1 MKKIVVTL
9 LLAAILL
16 TMTPMSATLAE
27 ASYATVQSGNQY
39 GVRLRLG
46 PSTSYA
52 SQTTLPSGTV
62 VTVLEKGTV
71 WTRIQAGTLTGY
83 MMSKFLVS
91 SDGSNSSSTPSL
103 GTATVYAGNGLRTW
117 LRTAPN
123 GRRLG
128 LYSDGTPLTI
138 LGYKGEWTRVMIGS
152 SVGYMMTKY
161 IALPAPTPEPTPIP
175 YSALNKVELNYEY
188 PLVGDTLLAT
198 ITPSQATVDY
208 QWYRDEVGGTKLS
221 TAAAYTATT
230 ADVGHKICLQV
241 TGNGQWAGQKVS
253 VLSQPVTKERK
264 VAGVMIV
271 NTNADHSAP
280 LAGDILKAVVA
291 PSSAT
296 VTYSWRVAGVEKG
309 KEATYVVQASDSGK
323 QIQVYATGTG
333 DFSGQAASDMTSK
346 VADALELKEVKLST
360 SFPVVGQAITATV
373 TPGSATASYVWYVD
387 GIKMGSGASYT
398 PTAFDMGKVIT
409 VKATGTDKCA
419 GTVESAASQPV
430 KMVNLTKVSL
440 DSNAPVVG
448 MTLTA
453 TAEPAEARTANSVL
467 YYWYV
472 SGEDK
477 PVQSDWSNKLT
488 VKEAYAGKAIYVR
501 AYGQG
506 IYGGVV
512 ASAITSPVNSKYTL
526 NGVSLTV
533 TEPVVGDVIT
543 AVSDP
548 QNLSKADCLYLWQI
562 GTVTKSSTDNT
573 YTVTSD
579 DVGKQIRVT
588 LKYNGAAVT
597 SAATAKVAK
606 SKLITGIY
614 LYNETTKQNIGSAP
628 QVGQTISVKV
638 NPVSAA
644 ESNCVKYSWRIANKE
659 VSTNAS
665 YTIASDDA
673 GKELAV
679 FVEAT
684 GSYQI
689 KENTS
694 GSHKDKDSGKVY
706 LVARK
711 NVDGGQ
717 PINVTLTAAITPKV
731 GQSPVLSLPKN
742 EENKVVWTDGKGNK
756 QDVFYTANITW
767 SPSLSDNG
775 TFRTGES
782 YKAVVNFTILTGGYR
797 LGTVSVKDVNG
808 SSMVSA
814 SPVGNTVTLQF
825 SALTA
830 TQDVDNFCIYGV
842 TAPEKGKT
850 PVTAIR
856 DCAQYKGT
864 VAWQDEKGNA
874 VTIFEA
880 NKVYK
885 AVISLTSAAEY
896 TFPNSGKSLF
906 TVPGA
911 VSAEY
916 NKTGDHTATVTATFN
931 PITTAT
937 KAEVYADRDSV
948 TVGTSKKYVV
958 CTALLSGFTGDQDSL
973 TWSWTLANGTADE
986 TKIDQNGIVTIDADE
1001 KAGLELLVTAST
1013 TVEGKAYS
1021 ASTTIKTA
1029 TDDSTGDLSPVVTI
1043 VKSVSELQAGK
1054 ETTFIATVQ
1063 NSNNETVRWSVEGVD
1078 GTKSSGTTIGS
1089 STGILKISKFETV
1102 KQLKVTATAVPTGE
1116 TAVCYVTV
1124 VYAEAPISITFVEGQ
1139 KSVSIGQSATFKVAI
1154 SAAEANPKAEF
1165 AVAANNGKADVTF
1178 TATDDT
1184 CTVTVPGEPSLVG
1197 KEIFVTARYACK
1209 DEDGNTHEVS
1219 AKYSFI
1225 ITETA
1230 PEAKAATMTLE
1241 GAALLPDDD
1250 FAVAD
1255 DEPAAQPE
1263 EAATAP
1269 AKGIDTKSDSI
1280 SLVISGGEEE
1290 PAAKDEESKEAPETE
1305 EKPAEEPKAEEKP
1318 AEPAVRKTEINTKN
1332 ENIKLVISG
1341 GEEETA
1347 QPEEIQQAEQPEETQ
1362 KDEQSAEPAAEEKKT
1377 EIDTKNE
1384 NIKLVISGGD
1394 EEPVQTEKTKDEA
1407 PAEAETEKETV
1418 VVNEKEKKDAK
1429 EQKPDKKE
1437 EAPAEIGVTVYG
1449 PDVAKVVP
1457 GKVYTFSAEVSCA
1470 VEGYDIVWSVYC
1482 SDETVKASIV
1492 DGELYV
1498 TENPTGEDQVL
1509 RIRARYKD
1517 ADGNL
1522 YSEGSYASFH
1532 VTVAPGIAKPR
1543 VIKESKPAEK
1553 ESENGKAAEA
1563 EGNKEPAKVEE
1574 SKETVK
1580 PETTE
1585 PKKIYEDDRDDP
1597 DYVPFD

>member
-71 WTRIQAGTLTGY
+71 WTRIQAGTLSGY

-91 SDGSNSSSTPSL
+91 SSGSSTSSTPSL

-138 LGYKGEWTRVMIGS
+138 LGYKGQWTRVMIGS
-152 SVGYMMTKY
+152 SVGYMMTKF

-175 YSALNKVELNYEY
+175 YSALTKVELNYEY

-198 ITPSQATVDY
+198 ITPAQATVDY

-271 NTNADHSAP
+271 NTIADHSAP

-477 PVQSDWSNKLT
+477 PVQSGWSNTYT
-488 VKEAYAGKAIYVR
+488 VEDKHVGKAIYVR

-588 LKYNGAAVT
+588 LKYNGATAT
-597 SAATAKVAK
+597 SAATSAVLKNK
-606 SKLITGIY
+606 NITGIY
-614 LYNETTKQNIGSAP
+614 LYNESTKQNIGSQP

-638 NPVSAA
+638 NPFEAA
-644 ESNCVKYSWRIANKE
+644 ASGCVKYTWTIGGKKSGTTT
-659 VSTNAS
+659 SS
-665 YTIASDDA
+665 YTITSSDA
-673 GKELAV
+673 GKEIIAK
-679 FVEAT
+679 VEAT
-684 GSYQI
+684 GSYVI
-689 KENTS
+689 NNNEKAFTAKTTVAGGNAVNVALTS
-694 GSHKDKDSGKVY
+694 
-706 LVARK
+706 
-711 NVDGGQ
+711 
-717 PINVTLTAAITPKV
+717 AITPKV
-731 GQSPVLSLPKN
+731 GQSPVLKLN
-742 EENKVVWTDGKGNK
+742 NNTAVWKDATGKS
-756 QDVFYTANITW
+756 YTVTYSADITW

-782 YKAVVNFTILTGGYR
+782 YKAVVNFTSLTGGYR
-797 LGTVSVKDVNG
+797 LGS
-808 SSMVSA
+808 VSA
-814 SPVGNTVTLQF
+814 TDVDGKTSVSGSLVGNTVTINF
-825 SALTA
+825 GKLTA
-830 TQDVDNFCIYGV
+830 TQEVDNFCIYGV

-850 PVTAIR
+850 PVKDIR

-896 TFPNSGKSLF
+896 TFPDSGKSLF

-1154 SAAEANPKAEF
+1154 SASEANPKAEF

-1184 CTVTVPGEPSLVG
+1184 CVVTVPGEPSLVG

-1318 AEPAVRKTEINTKN
+1318 AEPAVRKTEI
-1332 ENIKLVISG
+1332 
-1341 GEEETA
+1341 
-1347 QPEEIQQAEQPEETQ
+1347 
-1362 KDEQSAEPAAEEKKT
+1362 
-1377 EIDTKNE
+1377 DTKNE

-1429 EQKPDKKE
+1429 EQKPVKKE

>member
-91 SDGSNSSSTPSL
+91 SGGSSTSSTPSL
-103 GTATVYAGNGLRTW
+103 GSATVYAGNGKRTW

-152 SVGYMMTKY
+152 SVGYMMTKF

-175 YSALNKVELNYEY
+175 YSALTKVELNYEY

-198 ITPSQATVDY
+198 ITPSQATVTY
-208 QWYRDEVGGTKLS
+208 QWYRDKVGGTKLS

-230 ADVGHKICLQV
+230 ADVGHKICVEV
-241 TGNGQWAGQKVS
+241 TGTGQWAGQKVS

-271 NTNADHSAP
+271 NTITDHSAP

-477 PVQSDWSNKLT
+477 PVQSGWSNTYT
-488 VKEAYAGKAIYVR
+488 VEDKHVGKAIYVR

-588 LKYNGAAVT
+588 LKYNGATAT
-597 SAATAKVAK
+597 SAATSAVLKNK
-606 SKLITGIY
+606 NITGIY
-614 LYNETTKQNIGSAP
+614 LYNESTKQNIGSQP

-638 NPVSAA
+638 NPFEAA
-644 ESNCVKYSWRIANKE
+644 ASGCVKYTWTIGGMKSGTTT
-659 VSTNAS
+659 SS
-665 YTIASDDA
+665 YTITSSDA
-673 GKELAV
+673 GKEIIAK
-679 FVEAT
+679 VEAT
-684 GSYQI
+684 GSYVI
-689 KENTS
+689 NNNEKAFTAKTTVAGGNAVNVALTS
-694 GSHKDKDSGKVY
+694 
-706 LVARK
+706 
-711 NVDGGQ
+711 
-717 PINVTLTAAITPKV
+717 AITPKV
-731 GQSPVLSLPKN
+731 GQSPVLKLN
-742 EENKVVWTDGKGNK
+742 NNTAVWKDATGKS
-756 QDVFYTANITW
+756 YTVTYSADITW

-782 YKAVVNFTILTGGYR
+782 YKAVVNFTSLTGGYR
-797 LGTVSVKDVNG
+797 LGS
-808 SSMVSA
+808 VSA
-814 SPVGNTVTLQF
+814 TDVDGKTSVSGSLVGNTVTINF
-825 SALTA
+825 GKLTA
-830 TQDVDNFCIYGV
+830 TQEVDNFCIYGV

-986 TKIDQNGIVTIDADE
+986 TKIDQNGIVTVDADE

-1029 TDDSTGDLSPVVTI
+1029 TDDSTGDLAPVVTI

-1154 SAAEANPKAEF
+1154 SASEANPKAEF

-1184 CTVTVPGEPSLVG
+1184 CVVTVPGEPSLVG

-1290 PAAKDEESKEAPETE
+1290 
-1305 EKPAEEPKAEEKP
+1305 
-1318 AEPAVRKTEINTKN
+1318 
-1332 ENIKLVISG
+1332 
-1341 GEEETA
+1341 TA
-1347 QPEEIQQAEQPEETQ
+1347 QPEEIQPAEQPEETQ
-1362 KDEQSAEPAAEEKKT
+1362 KDEQPAEPAAEEKKT

-1394 EEPVQTEKTKDEA
+1394 EEPAQPEETKDEA

-1429 EQKPDKKE
+1429 EQKPVKKE

>member
-46 PSTSYA
+46 PGTNYA

-62 VTVLEKGTV
+62 VTVLEQGTV
-71 WTRIQAGTLTGY
+71 WTRIQAGTLSGY

-91 SDGSNSSSTPSL
+91 SGGSSTSSTPSL
-103 GTATVYAGNGLRTW
+103 GSATVYAGNGKRTW

-152 SVGYMMTKY
+152 SVGYMMSKY
-161 IALPAPTPEPTPIP
+161 IALPAPTPAPTPIP
-175 YSALNKVELNYEY
+175 YSALSKVELNYEY

-198 ITPSQATVDY
+198 ITPSQATVTY
-208 QWYRDEVGGTKLS
+208 QWYRDKVGGTKLS

-230 ADVGHKICLQV
+230 ADVGHKICVEV
-241 TGNGQWAGQKVS
+241 TGTGQWAEQKVS

-264 VAGVMIV
+264 IAGVMIV
-271 NTNADHSAP
+271 NTNTDHTAP

-296 VTYSWRVAGVEKG
+296 ATYSWRVAGVEKG
-309 KEATYVVQASDSGK
+309 TEATYVVQASDSNK

-333 DFSGQAASDMTSK
+333 DFSGRAASDMTSP
-346 VADALELKEVKLST
+346 VADALALKEVKLST
-360 SFPVVGQAITATV
+360 SFPVVGQAVSASV
-373 TPGSATASYVWYVD
+373 TPSSATASYVWYVD
-387 GIKMGSGASYT
+387 GIKMGTGATYT
-398 PTAFDMGKVIT
+398 PTAFDMGKAIT

-419 GTVESAASQPV
+419 GTVESNASQPV
-430 KMVNLTKVSL
+430 KMTNLTRVTM
-440 DSNAPVVG
+440 DSMTPAVG

-453 TAEPAEARTANSVL
+453 TAEPAEAMTARSVA

-477 PVQSDWSNKLT
+477 PVHYSWDNT
-488 VKEAYAGKAIYVR
+488 FEVKAEHAGKAIYVR

-512 ASAITSPVNSKYTL
+512 ASAISSPVNSKVTL
-526 NGVSLTV
+526 NAV
-533 TEPVVGDVIT
+533 TLSVTDPVVGDKIT

-548 QNLSKADCLYLWQI
+548 ANLAKADCLYLWQI
-562 GTVTKSSTDNT
+562 GTVTKSSADNT
-573 YTVTSD
+573 YKVTAD

-597 SAATAKVAK
+597 SAATSAVLQ

-644 ESNCVKYSWRIANKE
+644 ESNCVKYTWTRTEADNKTKTP
-659 VSTNAS
+659 VGTAAS
-665 YTIASDDA
+665 YVVTAADA
-673 GKELAV
+673 GRTLTVK
-679 FVEAT
+679 VEAQ
-684 GSYQI
+684 GNYAI
-689 KENTS
+689 NN
-694 GSHKDKDSGKVY
+694 KDKCFTASTP
-706 LVARK
+706 VA
-711 NVDGGQ
+711 GGNEVN
-717 PINVTLTAAITPKV
+717 ITLTDAIVPKV
-731 GQSPVLSLPKN
+731 GQSPVLKLNNNTAVWKDSTGKETN
-742 EENKVVWTDGKGNK
+742 VVYSAT
-756 QDVFYTANITW
+756 ITW

-808 SSMVSA
+808 SSTVSA
-814 SPVGNTVTLQF
+814 SPVGNTVTLKF
-825 SALTA
+825 SALTDK
-830 TQDVDNFCIYGV
+830 QEVDNFCIYGV

-874 VTIFEA
+874 VTVFEA

-911 VSAEY
+911 ASAEY
-916 NKTGDHTATVTATFN
+916 QKTGDHTATVTATFD
-931 PITTAT
+931 PITTET
-937 KAEVYADRDSV
+937 RAEVYADRTSV

-958 CTALLSGFTGDQDSL
+958 CTAMLSGFSGDQDSL
-973 TWSWTLANGTADE
+973 EWKWTLANGTKDE
-986 TKIDQNGIVTIDADE
+986 TGIDQNGIVTIDADE

-1013 TVEGKAYS
+1013 TLGGKPYS
-1021 ASTTIKTA
+1021 ASVTIRTE
-1029 TDDSTGDLSPVVTI
+1029 TEGTSGDLTPVVTI

-1054 ETTFIATVQ
+1054 DTTFIATVQ
-1063 NSNNETVRWSVEGVD
+1063 NSVNETVRWSVEGVD
-1078 GTKSSGTTIGS
+1078 GDKSSGTTIGS
-1089 STGILKISKFETV
+1089 STGILKISRFETV

-1139 KSVSIGQSATFKVAI
+1139 KSVSIGQKAAFKVAI
-1154 SAAEANPKAEF
+1154 SAAEANPKAQF
-1165 AVAANNGKADVTF
+1165 AVAASNGATDVTIASF
-1178 TATDDT
+1178 TNDT
-1184 CTVTVPGEPSLVG
+1184 CTVNVPDDPALVG
-1197 KEIFVTARYACK
+1197 KEIFLTARYACK
-1209 DEDGNTHEVS
+1209 DDDGKEHEVS
-1219 AKYSFI
+1219 AKWSFI

-1255 DEPAAQPE
+1255 DEPAAQPA

-1269 AKGIDTKSDSI
+1269 AKVIDTKNENI
-1280 SLVISGGEEE
+1280 TLTISGGEEE

-1305 EKPAEEPKAEEKP
+1305 EKPAEGQVESAAKGEEPAEEPKAEEKP
-1318 AEPAVRKTEINTKN
+1318 AEPAVRKTEI
-1332 ENIKLVISG
+1332 
-1341 GEEETA
+1341 
-1347 QPEEIQQAEQPEETQ
+1347 
-1362 KDEQSAEPAAEEKKT
+1362 
-1377 EIDTKNE
+1377 DTKNE
-1384 NIKLVISGGD
+1384 NITLVISGGD
-1394 EEPVQTEKTKDEA
+1394 EPEEKAEPEKAEEPAPKTEE
-1407 PAEAETEKETV
+1407 ETV
-1418 VVNEKEKKDAK
+1418 VVSEKEKKDDGK
-1429 EQKPDKKE
+1429 KQKPVKKE
-1437 EAPAEIGVTVYG
+1437 EAPADIGVTVYG

-1457 GKVYTFSAEVSCA
+1457 GKVYAFTAEVSCE
-1470 VEGYDIVWSVYC
+1470 VEGYEIVWSVYC
-1482 SDETVKASIV
+1482 SDESVKASIV

-1498 TENPTGEDQVL
+1498 TENPTGEEQVL

-1522 YSEGSYASFH
+1522 YSENSYASFH

-1543 VIKESKPAEK
+1543 VIKERKTSTEEAEI
-1553 ESENGKAAEA
+1553 GKSAEA
-1563 EGNKEPAKVEE
+1563 EGNTEPALPEE
-1574 SKETVK
+1574 PKQSE
-1580 PETTE
+1580 PTE

>member
-1 MKKIVVTL
+1 
-9 LLAAILL
+9 
-16 TMTPMSATLAE
+16 
-27 ASYATVQSGNQY
+27 
-39 GVRLRLG
+39 
-46 PSTSYA
+46 
-52 SQTTLPSGTV
+52 
-62 VTVLEKGTV
+62 
-71 WTRIQAGTLTGY
+71 
-83 MMSKFLVS
+83 
-91 SDGSNSSSTPSL
+91 
-103 GTATVYAGNGLRTW
+103 
-117 LRTAPN
+117 
-123 GRRLG
+123 
-128 LYSDGTPLTI
+128 
-138 LGYKGEWTRVMIGS
+138 
-152 SVGYMMTKY
+152 
-161 IALPAPTPEPTPIP
+161 
-175 YSALNKVELNYEY
+175 
-188 PLVGDTLLAT
+188 
-198 ITPSQATVDY
+198 
-208 QWYRDEVGGTKLS
+208 
-221 TAAAYTATT
+221 
-230 ADVGHKICLQV
+230 
-241 TGNGQWAGQKVS
+241 
-253 VLSQPVTKERK
+253 
-264 VAGVMIV
+264 
-271 NTNADHSAP
+271 
-280 LAGDILKAVVA
+280 
-291 PSSAT
+291 
-296 VTYSWRVAGVEKG
+296 
-309 KEATYVVQASDSGK
+309 
-323 QIQVYATGTG
+323 
-333 DFSGQAASDMTSK
+333 
-346 VADALELKEVKLST
+346 
-360 SFPVVGQAITATV
+360 
-373 TPGSATASYVWYVD
+373 
-387 GIKMGSGASYT
+387 MGSGASYT

-477 PVQSDWSNKLT
+477 PVQSGWSNTYT
-488 VKEAYAGKAIYVR
+488 VEDKYAGKAIYVR

-562 GTVTKSSTDNT
+562 GTVTKSSADNT
-573 YTVTSD
+573 YTVTAD

-588 LKYNGAAVT
+588 LKYNGATAT
-597 SAATAKVAK
+597 SAATSAVLK
-606 SKLITGIY
+606 SKNITGIY
-614 LYNETTKQNIGSAP
+614 LYNESTKQNIGSQP

-638 NPVSAA
+638 NPSEVAA
-644 ESNCVKYSWRIANKE
+644 SGCVKYTWTIGGKKSGTTT
-659 VSTNAS
+659 SS
-665 YTIASDDA
+665 YTITSSDA
-673 GKELAV
+673 GKEIIAK
-679 FVEAT
+679 VEAT
-684 GSYQI
+684 GSYVI
-689 KENTS
+689 NNNEKAFTAKTTVAGGNAVNVALTS
-694 GSHKDKDSGKVY
+694 
-706 LVARK
+706 
-711 NVDGGQ
+711 
-717 PINVTLTAAITPKV
+717 AITPKV
-731 GQSPVLSLPKN
+731 GQSPVLKLN
-742 EENKVVWTDGKGNK
+742 NNTAVWKDATGKS
-756 QDVFYTANITW
+756 YTVTYSADITW

-782 YKAVVNFTILTGGYR
+782 YKAVVNFTSLTGGYR
-797 LGTVSVKDVNG
+797 LGS
-808 SSMVSA
+808 VSA
-814 SPVGNTVTLQF
+814 TDVDGKTSVSGSLVGNTVTINF
-825 SALTA
+825 GKLTA
-830 TQDVDNFCIYGV
+830 TQEVDNFCIYGV
-842 TAPEKGKT
+842 NAPEKGKT

-1165 AVAANNGKADVTF
+1165 AVAANNGKADVT
-1178 TATDDT
+1178 ATPVDNTT

-1305 EKPAEEPKAEEKP
+1305 EKPAE
-1318 AEPAVRKTEINTKN
+1318 PAVRKTEINTKN

-1347 QPEEIQQAEQPEETQ
+1347 QPEEIQPAEQPEETQ

-1407 PAEAETEKETV
+1407 PAEAETEKR
-1418 VVNEKEKKDAK
+1418 
-1429 EQKPDKKE
+1429 P
-1437 EAPAEIGVTVYG
+1437 
-1449 PDVAKVVP
+1449 
-1457 GKVYTFSAEVSCA
+1457 S
-1470 VEGYDIVWSVYC
+1470 W
-1482 SDETVKASIV
+1482 
-1492 DGELYV
+1492 
-1498 TENPTGEDQVL
+1498 
-1509 RIRARYKD
+1509 
-1517 ADGNL
+1517 
-1522 YSEGSYASFH
+1522 
-1532 VTVAPGIAKPR
+1532 
-1543 VIKESKPAEK
+1543 
-1553 ESENGKAAEA
+1553 
-1563 EGNKEPAKVEE
+1563 
-1574 SKETVK
+1574 
-1580 PETTE
+1580 
-1585 PKKIYEDDRDDP
+1585 
-1597 DYVPFD
+1597 

>member
-46 PSTSYA
+46 PGTNYA

-62 VTVLEKGTV
+62 VTVLEQGTV
-71 WTRIQAGTLTGY
+71 WTRIQAGTLSGY

-91 SDGSNSSSTPSL
+91 SSGSSTSSAPSL
-103 GTATVYAGNGLRTW
+103 GSATVFAGNGLRTW

-161 IALPAPTPEPTPIP
+161 IALPAPTPAPTPIP
-175 YSALNKVELNYEY
+175 YSALSKVELNYEY
-188 PLVGDTLLAT
+188 PLVGDTLTAT
-198 ITPSQATVDY
+198 ITPAQATVTY
-208 QWYRDEVGGTKLS
+208 QWYRDKVGGTKLS

-230 ADVGHKICLQV
+230 ADVGHKICVEV
-241 TGNGQWAGQKVS
+241 TGTGQWAEQKVS

-264 VAGVMIV
+264 IAGVMIV
-271 NTNADHSAP
+271 NTNTDHTAP

-296 VTYSWRVAGVEKG
+296 AAYSWRVAGVEKG
-309 KEATYVVQASDSGK
+309 TETTYVVQASDSNK

-333 DFSGQAASDMTSK
+333 NFSGQAASDMTSP
-346 VADALELKEVKLST
+346 VADALALKEVKLST
-360 SFPVVGQAITATV
+360 SFPVVGQAVSASV
-373 TPGSATASYVWYVD
+373 TPSSATASYVWYVD
-387 GIKMGSGASYT
+387 GIKMGTGATYT
-398 PTAFDMGKVIT
+398 PTAFDMGKAIT

-419 GTVESAASQPV
+419 GTVESNASQPV
-430 KMVNLTKVSL
+430 KMTNLTRVTM
-440 DSNAPVVG
+440 DSMTPAVG

-453 TAEPAEARTANSVL
+453 TAEPAEAVNAGSVL
-467 YYWYV
+467 YYWYI
-472 SGEDK
+472 SGKDES
-477 PVQSDWSNKLT
+477 VQKGWDNT
-488 VKEAYAGKAIYVR
+488 FVVKAEHAGKAIYVR

-512 ASAITSPVNSKYTL
+512 ASAISSPVNSKVTL
-526 NGVSLTV
+526 NAV
-533 TEPVVGDVIT
+533 TLSVTDPVVGDVIT

-548 QNLSKADCLYLWQI
+548 ANLVKNDCLYLWQI
-562 GTVTKSSTDNT
+562 GTVTKSSADPT
-573 YTVTSD
+573 YTVQPD

-597 SAATAKVAK
+597 SAATNKVLD
-606 SKLITGIY
+606 SKNITGAY
-614 LYNETTKQNIGSAP
+614 LYNESTKQNIGSQP

-638 NPVSAA
+638 TPAEAA
-644 ESNCVKYSWRIANKE
+644 TSGCVKYTWTRTEADNKTT
-659 VSTNAS
+659 TNVGTGAS
-665 YTIASDDA
+665 YAVTADDA
-673 GKELAV
+673 GKKLTV
-679 FVEAT
+679 KVEAT
-684 GSYQI
+684 GSYKI
-689 KENTS
+689 NNNEKYFTAS
-694 GSHKDKDSGKVY
+694 TT
-706 LVARK
+706 VA
-711 NVDGGQ
+711 GGNAV
-717 PINVTLTAAITPKV
+717 NVTLPAAITPKV
-731 GQSPVLSLPKN
+731 GQSPVLKLN
-742 EENKVVWTDGKGNK
+742 NNTAVWKDAAGKS
-756 QDVFYTANITW
+756 YTVTYSADITW

-775 TFRTGES
+775 TFRTGVS
-782 YKAVVNFTILTGGYR
+782 YKAVVKFTSLTGGYR
-797 LGTVSVKDVNG
+797 LGTISAADVDG
-808 SSMVSA
+808 STTVTA
-814 SPVGNTVTLQF
+814 SPVGNTVTVNF
-825 SALTA
+825 GKLTA
-830 TQDVDNFCIYGV
+830 TQEVDNFCIYGV

-850 PVTAIR
+850 PVTAITKN
-856 DCAQYKGT
+856 AQFDGKVEWKEGSTPVAT
-864 VAWQDEKGNA
+864 V
-874 VTIFEA
+874 FEA
-880 NKVYK
+880 NKIYT

-911 VSAEY
+911 ASAVY
-916 NKTGDHTATVTATFN
+916 QKTGDHTATVTATFD
-931 PITTAT
+931 PITTET
-937 KAEVYADRDSV
+937 KAEVYADRTSV

-986 TKIDQNGIVTIDADE
+986 TKIDQNGIVTVDADE

-1013 TVEGKAYS
+1013 TVEGKLYS
-1021 ASTTIKTA
+1021 ASATIKTVA
-1029 TDDSTGDLSPVVTI
+1029 DSTPGDLTPVVTI

-1063 NSNNETVRWSVEGVD
+1063 NSVNETVRWSVEGVD
-1078 GTKSSGTTIGS
+1078 GDKSSGTTIGS

-1139 KSVSIGQSATFKVAI
+1139 KSVSIGQKAAFKVAI
-1154 SAAEANPKAEF
+1154 SAAEASPKAQF
-1165 AVAANNGKADVTF
+1165 AVAASNGATDVTIAS
-1178 TATDDT
+1178 TTNDT
-1184 CTVTVPGEPSLVG
+1184 CTVNVPDDPALVG
-1197 KEIFVTARYACK
+1197 KEIFVTARYTET
-1209 DEDGNTHEVS
+1209 EDGKAHEVS
-1219 AKYSFI
+1219 AKWSFI

-1230 PEAKAATMTLE
+1230 PEVKAATMTLE

-1269 AKGIDTKSDSI
+1269 AKVIDTKSDSI

-1290 PAAKDEESKEAPETE
+1290 PAAKDEESKEAPGTE
-1305 EKPAEEPKAEEKP
+1305 ERPAEGQTEPAAKGEEPAEEPKAEEKP
-1318 AEPAVRKTEINTKN
+1318 AEPAVRKTEI
-1332 ENIKLVISG
+1332 
-1341 GEEETA
+1341 
-1347 QPEEIQQAEQPEETQ
+1347 
-1362 KDEQSAEPAAEEKKT
+1362 
-1377 EIDTKNE
+1377 DTKNE
-1384 NIKLVISGGD
+1384 NITLVISGGD
-1394 EEPVQTEKTKDEA
+1394 EPEEKAEPEKAEEPAPKTEE
-1407 PAEAETEKETV
+1407 ETV
-1418 VVNEKEKKDAK
+1418 VVDEKEKKAVRK
-1429 EQKPDKKE
+1429 QKPVKKE
-1437 EAPAEIGVTVYG
+1437 EAPADIGVTVYG

-1457 GKVYTFSAEVSCA
+1457 GKVYAFTAEVSCE
-1470 VEGYDIVWSVYC
+1470 VEGYEIVWSVYC
-1482 SDETVKASIV
+1482 SDERVKASIV

-1498 TENPTGEDQVL
+1498 TENPTGEEQVL

-1522 YSEGSYASFH
+1522 YSENSYASFH

-1543 VIKESKPAEK
+1543 VIKERKTSTDEAEI
-1553 ESENGKAAEA
+1553 GKSAEA
-1563 EGNKEPAKVEE
+1563 EGNTEPVLPEE
-1574 SKETVK
+1574 PKQSE
-1580 PETTE
+1580 PTE

>member
-46 PSTSYA
+46 PGTNYA

-62 VTVLEKGTV
+62 VTVLEQGTV
-71 WTRIQAGTLTGY
+71 WTRIQAGTLSGY

-91 SDGSNSSSTPSL
+91 SGGSSTSSTPSL
-103 GTATVYAGNGLRTW
+103 GSATVYAGNGKRTW

-152 SVGYMMTKY
+152 SVGYMMSKY
-161 IALPAPTPEPTPIP
+161 IALPAPTPAPTPIP
-175 YSALNKVELNYEY
+175 YSALTKVELNYEY

-198 ITPSQATVDY
+198 ITPSQATVTY
-208 QWYRDEVGGTKLS
+208 QWYRDKVGGTKLS

-230 ADVGHKICLQV
+230 ADVGHKICVEV
-241 TGNGQWAGQKVS
+241 TGTGQWAEQKVS

-264 VAGVMIV
+264 IAGVMIV
-271 NTNADHSAP
+271 NTNTDHTAP

-296 VTYSWRVAGVEKG
+296 ATYSWRVAGVEKG
-309 KEATYVVQASDSGK
+309 TEATYVVQASDSNK

-333 DFSGQAASDMTSK
+333 DFSGRAASDMTSP
-346 VADALELKEVKLST
+346 VADALALKEVKLST
-360 SFPVVGQAITATV
+360 SFPVVGQAVSASV
-373 TPGSATASYVWYVD
+373 TPSSATASYVWYVD
-387 GIKMGSGASYT
+387 GIKMGTGATYT
-398 PTAFDMGKVIT
+398 PTAFDMGKAIT

-419 GTVESAASQPV
+419 GTVESNASQPV
-430 KMVNLTKVSL
+430 KMTNLTRVTM
-440 DSNAPVVG
+440 DSMTPAVG

-453 TAEPAEARTANSVL
+453 TAEPAEAVNAGSVL
-467 YYWYV
+467 YYWYI
-472 SGEDK
+472 SGKDES
-477 PVQSDWSNKLT
+477 VQKGWDNT
-488 VKEAYAGKAIYVR
+488 FEVKAEHAGKAIYVR

-512 ASAITSPVNSKYTL
+512 ASAISSPVNSKVTL
-526 NGVSLTV
+526 NAV
-533 TEPVVGDVIT
+533 TLSVTDPVVGDKIT

-548 QNLSKADCLYLWQI
+548 ANLAKADCLYLWQI
-562 GTVTKSSTDNT
+562 GTVTKSSADNT
-573 YTVTSD
+573 YKVTAD

-597 SAATAKVAK
+597 SAATNKVLD
-606 SKLITGIY
+606 SKNITGAY
-614 LYNETTKQNIGSAP
+614 LYNESTKQNIGSQP

-638 NPVSAA
+638 TPAEAA
-644 ESNCVKYSWRIANKE
+644 TSGCVKYTWTRTEADNKTT
-659 VSTNAS
+659 TNVGTDAS
-665 YTIASDDA
+665 YAVTADDA
-673 GKELAV
+673 GKKLTV
-679 FVEAT
+679 KVEAT

-689 KENTS
+689 NNKEKCFT
-694 GSHKDKDSGKVY
+694 VPTT
-706 LVARK
+706 VA
-711 NVDGGQ
+711 GGHAV
-717 PINVTLTAAITPKV
+717 NVTLPASIVPKV
-731 GQSPVLSLPKN
+731 GQSPVLKLNNNTAVWKDSTGKETN
-742 EENKVVWTDGKGNK
+742 VV
-756 QDVFYTANITW
+756 YSAAITW

-775 TFRTGES
+775 TFRTGEK
-782 YKAVVNFTILTGGYR
+782 YTAVVNFTSLTGGFR
-797 LGTVSVKDVNG
+797 LGTVSVKDVDG
-808 SSMVSA
+808 SSMVNA

-830 TQDVDNFCIYGV
+830 TQEVNNFCIYGV
-842 TAPEKGKT
+842 TVPEKGKT

-856 DCAQYKGT
+856 NNTQFRGT
-864 VAWQDEKGNA
+864 VAWQDEDGYA
-874 VTIFEA
+874 VTTFEA
-880 NKVYK
+880 NKKYK
-885 AVISLTSAAEY
+885 AVISLTTKDKDTGKFIY
-896 TFPNSGKSLF
+896 TFPAGGTSLF

-911 VSAEY
+911 ASVKY
-916 NKTGDHTATVTATFN
+916 QKTGDHTATVTATFD
-931 PITTAT
+931 PITTET
-937 KAEVYADRDSV
+937 KAEIYADRTSV

-958 CTALLSGFTGDQDSL
+958 CTAMLSGFSGDQDSL
-973 TWSWTLANGTADE
+973 EWKWTLANGTKDE
-986 TKIDQNGIVTIDADE
+986 TGIDQNGIVTIDADE
-1001 KAGLELLVTAST
+1001 KADLELLVTAST
-1013 TVEGKAYS
+1013 TVEGKLYS
-1021 ASTTIKTA
+1021 ASATIKTVA
-1029 TDDSTGDLSPVVTI
+1029 DSTPGDLTPVVTI

-1063 NSNNETVRWSVEGVD
+1063 NSVNETVRWSVEGVD
-1078 GTKSSGTTIGS
+1078 GDKSSGTTIGS

-1124 VYAEAPISITFVEGQ
+1124 VYAEAPIGITFVEGQ
-1139 KSVSIGQSATFKVAI
+1139 KSVSIGQSATFKVAVST
-1154 SAAEANPKAEF
+1154 SAADPKAEF
-1165 AVAANNGKADVTF
+1165 AVAASNGKADVTF
-1178 TATDDT
+1178 TATNDT
-1184 CTVTVPGEPSLVG
+1184 CTVTVPNDPALVG
-1197 KEIFVTARYACK
+1197 KEIFVTARYTET
-1209 DEDGNTHEVS
+1209 EDGKAHEVS
-1219 AKYSFI
+1219 AKWSFI

-1269 AKGIDTKSDSI
+1269 AKVIDTKNENI
-1280 SLVISGGEEE
+1280 TLTISGGEEE

-1305 EKPAEEPKAEEKP
+1305 EKPAEGQAESAAKGEEPAEEPKAEEKP
-1318 AEPAVRKTEINTKN
+1318 AEPAVRKTEI
-1332 ENIKLVISG
+1332 
-1341 GEEETA
+1341 
-1347 QPEEIQQAEQPEETQ
+1347 
-1362 KDEQSAEPAAEEKKT
+1362 
-1377 EIDTKNE
+1377 DTKNE
-1384 NIKLVISGGD
+1384 NITLVISGGD
-1394 EEPVQTEKTKDEA
+1394 EPEEKAEPEKAEEPAPKTEE
-1407 PAEAETEKETV
+1407 ETV
-1418 VVNEKEKKDAK
+1418 VVSEKEKKDDGK
-1429 EQKPDKKE
+1429 KQKPVKKE
-1437 EAPAEIGVTVYG
+1437 EAPADIGVTVYG

-1457 GKVYTFSAEVSCA
+1457 GKVYAFTAEVSCE
-1470 VEGYDIVWSVYC
+1470 VEGYEIVWSVYC
-1482 SDETVKASIV
+1482 SDESVKASIV

-1498 TENPTGEDQVL
+1498 TENPTGEEQVL

-1522 YSEGSYASFH
+1522 YSENSYASFH

-1543 VIKESKPAEK
+1543 VIKERKTSTDEAEI
-1553 ESENGKAAEA
+1553 GKSAEA
-1563 EGNKEPAKVEE
+1563 EGNTEPALPEE
-1574 SKETVK
+1574 PKQSE
-1580 PETTE
+1580 PTE

>member
-103 GTATVYAGNGLRTW
+103 GTATVYAGNGKRTW

-138 LGYKGEWTRVMIGS
+138 LGYKGQWTRVMIGS
-152 SVGYMMTKY
+152 SVGYMMTKF

-175 YSALNKVELNYEY
+175 YSALTKVELNYEY
-188 PLVGDTLLAT
+188 PLVGDTLTAT
-198 ITPSQATVDY
+198 ITPAQATVDY
-208 QWYRDEVGGTKLS
+208 QWYRDKVGGTKLS

-230 ADVGHKICLQV
+230 ADVGHKVCLQV

-253 VLSQPVTKERK
+253 VLSQPVTAERK

-360 SFPVVGQAITATV
+360 SFPVVGQAITAAV

-477 PVQSDWSNKLT
+477 PVQSGWSNTYT
-488 VKEAYAGKAIYVR
+488 VEDKYAGKAIYVR

-526 NGVSLTV
+526 NSVSLTV

-588 LKYNGAAVT
+588 LKYNGATAT
-597 SAATAKVAK
+597 SAATAAVVE
-606 SKLITGIY
+606 SKNITGAY
-614 LYNETTKQNIGSAP
+614 LYNESTKQNIGSQP

-638 NPVSAA
+638 TPAEAA
-644 ESNCVKYSWRIANKE
+644 TSGCVKYTWLVNDAE
-659 VSTNAS
+659 VKGETGSS
-665 YTIASDDA
+665 YVIRTKDA
-673 GKELAV
+673 GKKV
-679 FVEAT
+679 TVKVEA
-684 GSYQI
+684 I
-689 KENTS
+689 
-694 GSHKDKDSGKVY
+694 GSHYKIANNDKAFTPGTTV
-706 LVARK
+706 VGGEAV
-711 NVDGGQ
+711 NV
-717 PINVTLTAAITPKV
+717 VLTSDITPKV
-731 GQSPVLSLPKN
+731 GQSPVLKLLKSEK
-742 EENKVVWTDGKGNK
+742 NKVVVKKDGKTY
-756 QDVFYTANITW
+756 DVYYTADITW

-782 YKAVVNFTILTGGYR
+782 YKAVVNFTSLTGGYR
-797 LGTVSVKDVNG
+797 LGS
-808 SSMVSA
+808 VSA
-814 SPVGNTVTLQF
+814 TDVDGKTSVSGSLVGNTVTINF
-825 SALTA
+825 GKLTA
-830 TQDVDNFCIYGV
+830 TQEVDNFCIYGV

-896 TFPNSGKSLF
+896 TFPDSGKSLF

-937 KAEVYADRDSV
+937 KAEVYADRSSV

-973 TWSWTLANGTADE
+973 TWNWTLANGTADE
-986 TKIDQNGIVTIDADE
+986 TKIDQNGIVTVDADE

-1029 TDDSTGDLSPVVTI
+1029 TDNSTGDLAPVVTI

-1154 SAAEANPKAEF
+1154 SASEANPKAEF

-1178 TATDDT
+1178 TATNDT
-1184 CTVTVPGEPSLVG
+1184 CVVTVPGEPSLVG

-1341 GEEETA
+1341 G
-1347 QPEEIQQAEQPEETQ
+1347 
-1362 KDEQSAEPAAEEKKT
+1362 
-1377 EIDTKNE
+1377 
-1384 NIKLVISGGD
+1384 D

-1429 EQKPDKKE
+1429 EQKPVKKE

>member
-1 MKKIVVTL
+1 
-9 LLAAILL
+9 
-16 TMTPMSATLAE
+16 MT
-27 ASYATVQSGNQY
+27 V
-39 GVRLRLG
+39 
-46 PSTSYA
+46 
-52 SQTTLPSGTV
+52 
-62 VTVLEKGTV
+62 
-71 WTRIQAGTLTGY
+71 
-83 MMSKFLVS
+83 
-91 SDGSNSSSTPSL
+91 
-103 GTATVYAGNGLRTW
+103 
-117 LRTAPN
+117 
-123 GRRLG
+123 
-128 LYSDGTPLTI
+128 
-138 LGYKGEWTRVMIGS
+138 
-152 SVGYMMTKY
+152 
-161 IALPAPTPEPTPIP
+161 
-175 YSALNKVELNYEY
+175 
-188 PLVGDTLLAT
+188 
-198 ITPSQATVDY
+198 
-208 QWYRDEVGGTKLS
+208 
-221 TAAAYTATT
+221 
-230 ADVGHKICLQV
+230 
-241 TGNGQWAGQKVS
+241 
-253 VLSQPVTKERK
+253 
-264 VAGVMIV
+264 
-271 NTNADHSAP
+271 
-280 LAGDILKAVVA
+280 
-291 PSSAT
+291 
-296 VTYSWRVAGVEKG
+296 
-309 KEATYVVQASDSGK
+309 
-323 QIQVYATGTG
+323 
-333 DFSGQAASDMTSK
+333 
-346 VADALELKEVKLST
+346 
-360 SFPVVGQAITATV
+360 
-373 TPGSATASYVWYVD
+373 
-387 GIKMGSGASYT
+387 
-398 PTAFDMGKVIT
+398 
-409 VKATGTDKCA
+409 
-419 GTVESAASQPV
+419 
-430 KMVNLTKVSL
+430 
-440 DSNAPVVG
+440 
-448 MTLTA
+448 
-453 TAEPAEARTANSVL
+453 
-467 YYWYV
+467 
-472 SGEDK
+472 
-477 PVQSDWSNKLT
+477 
-488 VKEAYAGKAIYVR
+488 
-501 AYGQG
+501 
-506 IYGGVV
+506 
-512 ASAITSPVNSKYTL
+512 
-526 NGVSLTV
+526 
-533 TEPVVGDVIT
+533 
-543 AVSDP
+543 
-548 QNLSKADCLYLWQI
+548 
-562 GTVTKSSTDNT
+562 
-573 YTVTSD
+573 
-579 DVGKQIRVT
+579 
-588 LKYNGAAVT
+588 
-597 SAATAKVAK
+597 
-606 SKLITGIY
+606 
-614 LYNETTKQNIGSAP
+614 
-628 QVGQTISVKV
+628 
-638 NPVSAA
+638 
-644 ESNCVKYSWRIANKE
+644 
-659 VSTNAS
+659 
-665 YTIASDDA
+665 
-673 GKELAV
+673 
-679 FVEAT
+679 
-684 GSYQI
+684 
-689 KENTS
+689 
-694 GSHKDKDSGKVY
+694 
-706 LVARK
+706 
-711 NVDGGQ
+711 
-717 PINVTLTAAITPKV
+717 
-731 GQSPVLSLPKN
+731 
-742 EENKVVWTDGKGNK
+742 
-756 QDVFYTANITW
+756 
-767 SPSLSDNG
+767 
-775 TFRTGES
+775 
-782 YKAVVNFTILTGGYR
+782 
-797 LGTVSVKDVNG
+797 
-808 SSMVSA
+808 
-814 SPVGNTVTLQF
+814 
-825 SALTA
+825 
-830 TQDVDNFCIYGV
+830 
-842 TAPEKGKT
+842 
-850 PVTAIR
+850 
-856 DCAQYKGT
+856 
-864 VAWQDEKGNA
+864 
-874 VTIFEA
+874 
-880 NKVYK
+880 
-885 AVISLTSAAEY
+885 
-896 TFPNSGKSLF
+896 
-906 TVPGA
+906 
-911 VSAEY
+911 
-916 NKTGDHTATVTATFN
+916 
-931 PITTAT
+931 
-937 KAEVYADRDSV
+937 
-948 TVGTSKKYVV
+948 
-958 CTALLSGFTGDQDSL
+958 
-973 TWSWTLANGTADE
+973 
-986 TKIDQNGIVTIDADE
+986 DADE

-1029 TDDSTGDLSPVVTI
+1029 TDDSTGDLAPVVTI

-1154 SAAEANPKAEF
+1154 SASEANPKAEF

-1184 CTVTVPGEPSLVG
+1184 CVVTVPGEPSLVG

-1341 GEEETA
+1341 G
-1347 QPEEIQQAEQPEETQ
+1347 
-1362 KDEQSAEPAAEEKKT
+1362 
-1377 EIDTKNE
+1377 
-1384 NIKLVISGGD
+1384 D

-1429 EQKPDKKE
+1429 EQKPVKKE

>member
-16 TMTPMSATLAE
+16 AMTPMSATLAE

-62 VTVLEKGTV
+62 VTVLEQGTV
-71 WTRIQAGTLTGY
+71 WTRIQAGTLSGY

-91 SDGSNSSSTPSL
+91 SSGSSTSSTPSL

-138 LGYKGEWTRVMIGS
+138 LGYKGQWTRVMIGS

-175 YSALNKVELNYEY
+175 YSALTKVELNYEY

-208 QWYRDEVGGTKLS
+208 QWYRDKVGGTKLS

-230 ADVGHKICLQV
+230 ADAGHKICVEV
-241 TGNGQWAGQKVS
+241 TGTGQWAGQKVS

-271 NTNADHSAP
+271 NTIADHSAP

-477 PVQSDWSNKLT
+477 PVQTGWSNTYT
-488 VKEAYAGKAIYVR
+488 VEDKYVGKAIYVR

-526 NGVSLTV
+526 NAVTLTV

-588 LKYNGAAVT
+588 LKYNGATAT
-597 SAATAKVAK
+597 SAATAAVVE
-606 SKLITGIY
+606 SKNITGAY
-614 LYNETTKQNIGSAP
+614 LYNESTKQNIGSQP

-638 NPVSAA
+638 TPAEAA
-644 ESNCVKYSWRIANKE
+644 TSGCVKYTWLVNDAE
-659 VSTNAS
+659 VKGETGSS
-665 YTIASDDA
+665 YVIRTKDA
-673 GKELAV
+673 GKKV
-679 FVEAT
+679 TVKVEA
-684 GSYQI
+684 I
-689 KENTS
+689 
-694 GSHKDKDSGKVY
+694 GSHYKIANNDKAFTPGTTV
-706 LVARK
+706 VGGEAV
-711 NVDGGQ
+711 NV
-717 PINVTLTAAITPKV
+717 VLTSDITPKV
-731 GQSPVLSLPKN
+731 GQSPVLKLLKSEK
-742 EENKVVWTDGKGNK
+742 NKVVVKKDGKTY
-756 QDVFYTANITW
+756 DVYYTADITW

-782 YKAVVNFTILTGGYR
+782 YKAVVNFTSLTGGYR
-797 LGTVSVKDVNG
+797 LGS
-808 SSMVSA
+808 VSA
-814 SPVGNTVTLQF
+814 TDVDGKTSVSGSLVGNTVTINF
-825 SALTA
+825 GKLTA
-830 TQDVDNFCIYGV
+830 TQEVDNFCIYGV

-937 KAEVYADRDSV
+937 KAEVYADRGSV

-986 TKIDQNGIVTIDADE
+986 TKIDQNGIVTVDADE

-1029 TDDSTGDLSPVVTI
+1029 TDDSTGDLAPVVTI

-1154 SAAEANPKAEF
+1154 SASEANPKAEF

-1184 CTVTVPGEPSLVG
+1184 CVVTVPGEPSLVG

-1209 DEDGNTHEVS
+1209 DEDGKEHEVS

-1290 PAAKDEESKEAPETE
+1290 PAAKGEESKEAPETE

-1347 QPEEIQQAEQPEETQ
+1347 QPEEIQPAEQPEETQ

-1429 EQKPDKKE
+1429 EQKPVKKE

>member
-46 PSTSYA
+46 PGTNYA

-62 VTVLEKGTV
+62 VTVLEQGTI
-71 WTRIQAGTLTGY
+71 WTRIQAGTLSGY

-91 SDGSNSSSTPSL
+91 SSGSSTSSAPSL
-103 GTATVYAGNGLRTW
+103 GSATVFAGNGLRTW

-161 IALPAPTPEPTPIP
+161 IALPAPTPAPTPIP
-175 YSALNKVELNYEY
+175 YSALTKVELNYEY

-198 ITPSQATVDY
+198 VTPAHATVTY
-208 QWYRDEVGGTKLS
+208 QWYRDSVGGKKLS
-221 TAAAYTATT
+221 TAAAYTPT
-230 ADVGHKICLQV
+230 AADAGHKICVEV
-241 TGNGQWAGQKVS
+241 TGTGQWAQQKVS

-264 VAGVMIV
+264 IAGVMIV
-271 NTNADHSAP
+271 NTNTDHIAP

-296 VTYSWRVAGVEKG
+296 ATYSWRVAGVEKG
-309 KEATYVVQASDSGK
+309 TEATYVVQASDSNK

-333 DFSGQAASDMTSK
+333 DFSGRAASDMTSP
-346 VADALELKEVKLST
+346 VADALALKEVKLST
-360 SFPVVGQAITATV
+360 SFPVVGQAVSASV
-373 TPGSATASYVWYVD
+373 TPSSATASYVWYVD
-387 GIKMGSGASYT
+387 GIKMGTGATYT
-398 PTAFDMGKVIT
+398 PTAFDMGKAIT

-419 GTVESAASQPV
+419 GTVESNASQPV
-430 KMVNLTKVSL
+430 KMTNLTRVTM
-440 DSNAPVVG
+440 DSMTPAVG

-453 TAEPAEARTANSVL
+453 TAEPVEAVTADSVL
-467 YYWYV
+467 YYWYI
-472 SGEDK
+472 SGQDES
-477 PVQSDWSNKLT
+477 VQKGWDNT
-488 VKEAYAGKAIYVR
+488 FEVKAEHAGKAIYVR

-512 ASAITSPVNSKYTL
+512 ASAISSPVNSKFTL
-526 NGVSLTV
+526 NAV
-533 TEPVVGDVIT
+533 TLSVTDPVVGDKIT

-548 QNLSKADCLYLWQI
+548 KNLPATECLYLWQI
-562 GTVTKSSTDNT
+562 GTVTKSSADPT
-573 YTVTSD
+573 YTVQPD

-597 SAATAKVAK
+597 SAATNKVLK
-606 SKLITGIY
+606 EKKITGAY
-614 LYNETTKQNIGSAP
+614 LYNETTQQNIGNKP
-628 QVGQTISVKV
+628 QVGQTISAKV
-638 NPVSAA
+638 TPASAA
-644 ESNCVKYSWRIANKE
+644 ESGFVTYQWYIDSVE
-659 VSTNAS
+659 VAGATGSS
-665 YTIASDDA
+665 YTIKDENA
-673 GKELAV
+673 GKTIYAKV
-679 FVEAT
+679 QGT
-684 GSYQI
+684 GSYGTDELKTNSTQVENGKPI
-689 KENTS
+689 K
-694 GSHKDKDSGKVY
+694 
-706 LVARK
+706 
-711 NVDGGQ
+711 
-717 PINVTLTAAITPKV
+717 VTLPDGVTPKV
-731 GQSPVLSLPKN
+731 GQSPVLAVKRIAVAEP
-742 EENKVVWTDGKGNK
+742 DGKPLMGSNGK
-756 QDVFYTANITW
+756 PITELDCYATITW

-775 TFRTGES
+775 TFRTGVN
-782 YKAVVNFTILTGGYR
+782 YKAVVNFTSVTGGYR

-808 SSMVSA
+808 SSTVSA
-814 SPVGNTVTLQF
+814 SPVGNTVTLKF
-825 SALTA
+825 SALTDK
-830 TQDVDNFCIYGV
+830 QEVDNFCIYGV

-874 VTIFEA
+874 VTVFEA

-911 VSAEY
+911 ASAVY
-916 NKTGDHTATVTATFN
+916 QKTGDHTATVTATFD
-931 PITTAT
+931 PITTET
-937 KAEVYADRDSV
+937 KAEIYADRTSV

-958 CTALLSGFTGDQDSL
+958 CTAMLSGFSGDQDSL
-973 TWSWTLANGTADE
+973 EWKWTLANGTKDE
-986 TKIDQNGIVTIDADE
+986 TGIDQNGIVTIDADE
-1001 KAGLELLVTAST
+1001 KADLELLVTAST
-1013 TVEGKAYS
+1013 TVEGKLYS
-1021 ASTTIKTA
+1021 ASATIKTVA
-1029 TDDSTGDLSPVVTI
+1029 DSTPGDLTPVVTI

-1063 NSNNETVRWSVEGVD
+1063 NSVNETVRWSVEGVD
-1078 GTKSSGTTIGS
+1078 GDKSSGTTIGS

-1116 TAVCYVTV
+1116 TAVCYVSV

-1139 KSVSIGQSATFKVAI
+1139 KSVSIGQKAAFKVAI
-1154 SAAEANPKAEF
+1154 SAAEANPKAQF
-1165 AVAANNGKADVTF
+1165 AVAASNGATDVTIASS
-1178 TATDDT
+1178 TNDT
-1184 CTVTVPGEPSLVG
+1184 CTVNVPDDPALVG
-1197 KEIFVTARYACK
+1197 KEIFLTARYACK
-1209 DEDGNTHEVS
+1209 DDDGKEHEVS
-1219 AKYSFI
+1219 AKWSFI

-1269 AKGIDTKSDSI
+1269 AKVIDTKNENI
-1280 SLVISGGEEE
+1280 TLTISGGEEE

-1305 EKPAEEPKAEEKP
+1305 EKPAEGQAESAAKGEEPAEEPKAEEKP
-1318 AEPAVRKTEINTKN
+1318 AEPAVRKTEI
-1332 ENIKLVISG
+1332 
-1341 GEEETA
+1341 
-1347 QPEEIQQAEQPEETQ
+1347 
-1362 KDEQSAEPAAEEKKT
+1362 
-1377 EIDTKNE
+1377 DTKNE
-1384 NIKLVISGGD
+1384 NITLVISGGD
-1394 EEPVQTEKTKDEA
+1394 EPEEKAESEKAEEPAPKTEE
-1407 PAEAETEKETV
+1407 ETV
-1418 VVNEKEKKDAK
+1418 VVSEKEKKDDGK
-1429 EQKPDKKE
+1429 KQKPVKKE
-1437 EAPAEIGVTVYG
+1437 EAPADIGVTVYG

-1457 GKVYTFSAEVSCA
+1457 GKVYAFTAEVSCE
-1470 VEGYDIVWSVYC
+1470 VEGYEIVWSVYC
-1482 SDETVKASIV
+1482 SDESVKASIV

-1498 TENPTGEDQVL
+1498 TENPTGEEQVL

-1522 YSEGSYASFH
+1522 YSENSYASFH

-1543 VIKESKPAEK
+1543 VIKERKTSTDEAEI
-1553 ESENGKAAEA
+1553 GKSAEA
-1563 EGNKEPAKVEE
+1563 EGNTESALPEEPKQSE
-1574 SKETVK
+1574 
-1580 PETTE
+1580 PTE

>member
-71 WTRIQAGTLTGY
+71 WTRIQAGTLSGY

-91 SDGSNSSSTPSL
+91 SSGSSTSSTPSL

-138 LGYKGEWTRVMIGS
+138 LGYKGQWTRVMIGS
-152 SVGYMMTKY
+152 SVGYMMTKF

-175 YSALNKVELNYEY
+175 YSALTKVELNYEY

-198 ITPSQATVDY
+198 ITPAQATVDY

-271 NTNADHSAP
+271 NTIADHSAP

-477 PVQSDWSNKLT
+477 PVQSGWSNTYT
-488 VKEAYAGKAIYVR
+488 VEDKHVGKAIYVR

-588 LKYNGAAVT
+588 LKYNGATAT
-597 SAATAKVAK
+597 SAATSAVLKNK
-606 SKLITGIY
+606 NITGIY
-614 LYNETTKQNIGSAP
+614 LYNESTKQNIGSQP
-628 QVGQTISVKV
+628 QVGQMISVKV
-638 NPVSAA
+638 NPFEAA
-644 ESNCVKYSWRIANKE
+644 ASGCVKYTWTIGGKKSGTTT
-659 VSTNAS
+659 SS
-665 YTIASDDA
+665 YTITSSDA
-673 GKELAV
+673 GKEIIAK
-679 FVEAT
+679 VEAT
-684 GSYQI
+684 GSYVI
-689 KENTS
+689 NNNEKAFTAKTTVAGGNAVNVALTS
-694 GSHKDKDSGKVY
+694 
-706 LVARK
+706 
-711 NVDGGQ
+711 
-717 PINVTLTAAITPKV
+717 AITPKV
-731 GQSPVLSLPKN
+731 GQSPVLKLN
-742 EENKVVWTDGKGNK
+742 NNTAVWKDATGKS
-756 QDVFYTANITW
+756 YTVTYSADITW

-782 YKAVVNFTILTGGYR
+782 YKAVVNFTSLTGGYR
-797 LGTVSVKDVNG
+797 LGS
-808 SSMVSA
+808 VSA
-814 SPVGNTVTLQF
+814 TDVDGKTSVSGSLVGNTVTINF
-825 SALTA
+825 GKLTA
-830 TQDVDNFCIYGV
+830 TQEVDNFCIYGV

-850 PVTAIR
+850 PVKDIR

-896 TFPNSGKSLF
+896 TFPDSGKSLF

-1154 SAAEANPKAEF
+1154 SASEANPKAEF

-1184 CTVTVPGEPSLVG
+1184 CVVTVPGEPSLVG

-1318 AEPAVRKTEINTKN
+1318 AEPAVRKTEI
-1332 ENIKLVISG
+1332 
-1341 GEEETA
+1341 
-1347 QPEEIQQAEQPEETQ
+1347 
-1362 KDEQSAEPAAEEKKT
+1362 
-1377 EIDTKNE
+1377 DTKNE

-1429 EQKPDKKE
+1429 EQKPVKKE

>member
-16 TMTPMSATLAE
+16 TMTPMSAALAE

-46 PSTSYA
+46 PGTNYA

-62 VTVLEKGTV
+62 VTVLEQGTV
-71 WTRIQAGTLTGY
+71 WTRIQAGTLSGY

-91 SDGSNSSSTPSL
+91 SGGSSTSSTPSL
-103 GTATVYAGNGLRTW
+103 GSATVFAGNGKRTW

-161 IALPAPTPEPTPIP
+161 IALPAPTPAPTPIP
-175 YSALNKVELNYEY
+175 YSALTKVELNYEY

-198 ITPSQATVDY
+198 ITPSQATVTY
-208 QWYRDEVGGTKLS
+208 QWYRDKVGGTKLS

-230 ADVGHKICLQV
+230 ADVGHKICVEV
-241 TGNGQWAGQKVS
+241 TGTGQWAEQKVS

-264 VAGVMIV
+264 IAGVMIV
-271 NTNADHSAP
+271 NTNTDHTAP

-296 VTYSWRVAGVEKG
+296 AAYSWRVAGVEKG
-309 KEATYVVQASDSGK
+309 TEATYVVQASDSNK

-333 DFSGQAASDMTSK
+333 DFSGQAASDMTSP
-346 VADALELKEVKLST
+346 VADALALKEVKLST
-360 SFPVVGQAITATV
+360 SFPVVGQAVSASV
-373 TPGSATASYVWYVD
+373 TPSSATASYVWYVD
-387 GIKMGSGASYT
+387 GIKMGTGATYT
-398 PTAFDMGKVIT
+398 PTAFDMGKAIT

-419 GTVESAASQPV
+419 GTVESNASQPV
-430 KMVNLTKVSL
+430 KMTNLTRVTM
-440 DSNAPVVG
+440 DSMTPAVG

-453 TAEPAEARTANSVL
+453 SVEPAEAEQAGSVA

-477 PVQSDWSNKLT
+477 PVHEGWSNTYT
-488 VKEAYAGKAIYVR
+488 VEDKYVGKAIYVR

-512 ASAITSPVNSKYTL
+512 ASAISSPVNSKYTL
-526 NGVSLTV
+526 NAV
-533 TEPVVGDVIT
+533 TLSVTDPVVGDVIT
-543 AVSDP
+543 AQADP
-548 QNLSKADCLYLWQI
+548 KNLPATECLYLWQI
-562 GTVTKSSTDNT
+562 GTVTKSSADPT
-573 YTVTSD
+573 YTVQPD

-597 SAATAKVAK
+597 SAATSAVLEN
-606 SKLITGIY
+606 KLITGIY

-644 ESNCVKYSWRIANKE
+644 ESTKVKYTWTRTEADNKTKTP
-659 VSTNAS
+659 VGTAAS
-665 YTIASDDA
+665 YVVTAADA
-673 GKELAV
+673 GRLLTVK
-679 FVEAT
+679 VEAQ
-684 GSYQI
+684 GNYAI
-689 KENTS
+689 NN
-694 GSHKDKDSGKVY
+694 KDKCFTASTP
-706 LVARK
+706 VA
-711 NVDGGQ
+711 GGNEVN
-717 PINVTLTAAITPKV
+717 ITLTDAIVPKV
-731 GQSPVLSLPKN
+731 GQSPVLKLN
-742 EENKVVWTDGKGNK
+742 NNTAVWKDADGKE
-756 QDVFYTANITW
+756 YTVTYSATITW

-775 TFRTGES
+775 TFRTGEK
-782 YKAVVNFTILTGGYR
+782 YTAVVNFTSVTGGYR

-808 SSMVSA
+808 SSTVSA
-814 SPVGNTVTLQF
+814 SPVGNTVTLKF
-825 SALTA
+825 SALTDK
-830 TQDVDNFCIYGV
+830 QEVDNFCIYGV

-874 VTIFEA
+874 VTVFEA

-911 VSAEY
+911 ASAVY
-916 NKTGDHTATVTATFN
+916 QKTGDHTATVTATFD
-931 PITTAT
+931 PITTET
-937 KAEVYADRDSV
+937 KAEIYADRTSV

-958 CTALLSGFTGDQDSL
+958 CTAMLSGFSGDQDSL
-973 TWSWTLANGTADE
+973 EWKWTLANGTKDE
-986 TKIDQNGIVTIDADE
+986 TGIDQNGIVTIDADE
-1001 KAGLELLVTAST
+1001 KADLELLVTAST
-1013 TVEGKAYS
+1013 TVEGKLYS
-1021 ASTTIKTA
+1021 ASATIKTVA
-1029 TDDSTGDLSPVVTI
+1029 DSTPGDLTPVVTI

-1063 NSNNETVRWSVEGVD
+1063 NSVNETVRWSVEGVD
-1078 GTKSSGTTIGS
+1078 GDKSSGTTIGS

-1139 KSVSIGQSATFKVAI
+1139 KSVSIGQSATFKVAVST
-1154 SAAEANPKAEF
+1154 SAADPKAEF
-1165 AVAANNGKADVTF
+1165 AVAASNGKADVTF
-1178 TATDDT
+1178 TATNDT
-1184 CTVTVPGEPSLVG
+1184 CTVTVPNDPALVG
-1197 KEIFVTARYACK
+1197 KEIFVTARYTET
-1209 DEDGNTHEVS
+1209 EDGKAHEVS
-1219 AKYSFI
+1219 AKWSFI

-1269 AKGIDTKSDSI
+1269 AKVIDTKNENI
-1280 SLVISGGEEE
+1280 TLTISGGEEE

-1305 EKPAEEPKAEEKP
+1305 EKPAEGQAESAAKGEEPAEEPKAEEKP
-1318 AEPAVRKTEINTKN
+1318 AEPAVRKTEI
-1332 ENIKLVISG
+1332 
-1341 GEEETA
+1341 
-1347 QPEEIQQAEQPEETQ
+1347 
-1362 KDEQSAEPAAEEKKT
+1362 
-1377 EIDTKNE
+1377 DTKNE
-1384 NIKLVISGGD
+1384 NITLVISGGD
-1394 EEPVQTEKTKDEA
+1394 EPEEKAEPEKAEEPAPKTEE
-1407 PAEAETEKETV
+1407 ETV
-1418 VVNEKEKKDAK
+1418 VVSEKEKKDDGK
-1429 EQKPDKKE
+1429 KQKPVKKE
-1437 EAPAEIGVTVYG
+1437 EAPADIGVTVYG

-1457 GKVYTFSAEVSCA
+1457 GKVYAFTAEVSCE
-1470 VEGYDIVWSVYC
+1470 VEGYEIVWSVYC
-1482 SDETVKASIV
+1482 SDESVKASIV

-1498 TENPTGEDQVL
+1498 TENPTGEEQVL

-1522 YSEGSYASFH
+1522 YSENSYASFH

-1543 VIKESKPAEK
+1543 VIKERKTSTDEAEI
-1553 ESENGKAAEA
+1553 GKSAEA
-1563 EGNKEPAKVEE
+1563 EGNTEPALPEE
-1574 SKETVK
+1574 PKQSE
-1580 PETTE
+1580 PTE

>member
-46 PSTSYA
+46 PGTNYA

-62 VTVLEKGTV
+62 VTVLEQGTI
-71 WTRIQAGTLTGY
+71 WTRIQAGTLSGY

-91 SDGSNSSSTPSL
+91 SSGSSTSSAPSL
-103 GTATVYAGNGLRTW
+103 GSATVFAGNGLRTW

-128 LYSDGTPLTI
+128 LYCDGTPLTI

-161 IALPAPTPEPTPIP
+161 IALPAPTPAPTPIP
-175 YSALNKVELNYEY
+175 YSALTKVELNYEY

-198 ITPSQATVDY
+198 VTPAHATVTY
-208 QWYRDEVGGTKLS
+208 QWYRDSVGGKKLS
-221 TAAAYTATT
+221 TAAAYTPT
-230 ADVGHKICLQV
+230 AADAGHKICVEV
-241 TGNGQWAGQKVS
+241 TGTGQWAEQKVS

-264 VAGVMIV
+264 IAGVMIV
-271 NTNADHSAP
+271 NTNTDHTAP

-296 VTYSWRVAGVEKG
+296 ATYSWRVAGVEKG
-309 KEATYVVQASDSGK
+309 TEATYVVQASDSNK

-333 DFSGQAASDMTSK
+333 DFSGQAASDMTAP
-346 VADALELKEVKLST
+346 VADALALKEVKLST
-360 SFPVVGQAITATV
+360 SFPVVGQAVSASV
-373 TPGSATASYVWYVD
+373 TPSSATASYVWYVD
-387 GIKMGSGASYT
+387 GIKMGTGATYT
-398 PTAFDMGKVIT
+398 PTAFDMGKAIT

-419 GTVESAASQPV
+419 GTVESNASQPV
-430 KMVNLTKVSL
+430 KMTNLTRVTM
-440 DSNAPVVG
+440 DSMTPAVG

-453 TAEPAEARTANSVL
+453 TAEPAEAVTADSVL
-467 YYWYV
+467 YYWYI
-472 SGEDK
+472 SGQDES
-477 PVQSDWSNKLT
+477 VQKGWDNT
-488 VKEAYAGKAIYVR
+488 FEVKAEHAGKAIYVR

-512 ASAITSPVNSKYTL
+512 ASAISSPVNSKFTL
-526 NGVSLTV
+526 NAV
-533 TEPVVGDVIT
+533 TLSVTDPVVGDKIT

-548 QNLSKADCLYLWQI
+548 KNLPATECLYLWQI
-562 GTVTKSSTDNT
+562 GTVTKSSADPT
-573 YTVTSD
+573 YTVQPD

-597 SAATAKVAK
+597 SAATNKVLK
-606 SKLITGIY
+606 EKKITGAY
-614 LYNETTKQNIGSAP
+614 LYNETTQQNIGNKP
-628 QVGQTISVKV
+628 QVGQTISAKV
-638 NPVSAA
+638 TPASAA
-644 ESNCVKYSWRIANKE
+644 ESGFVTYQWYIDSVE
-659 VSTNAS
+659 VAGATGSS
-665 YTIASDDA
+665 YTIKDENA
-673 GKELAV
+673 GKTIYAKV
-679 FVEAT
+679 QGT
-684 GSYQI
+684 GSYGTDELKTNSTQVENGKPI
-689 KENTS
+689 K
-694 GSHKDKDSGKVY
+694 
-706 LVARK
+706 
-711 NVDGGQ
+711 
-717 PINVTLTAAITPKV
+717 VTLPDGVTPKV
-731 GQSPVLSLPKN
+731 GQSPVLAVKRIAVAEP
-742 EENKVVWTDGKGNK
+742 DGKPLMGSNGK
-756 QDVFYTANITW
+756 PITELDCYATITW

-782 YKAVVNFTILTGGYR
+782 YKAVVNFTILTGGFR

-814 SPVGNTVTLQF
+814 SPVGNTVTLKF
-825 SALTA
+825 SALTDK
-830 TQDVDNFCIYGV
+830 QEVDNFCIYGV

-864 VAWQDEKGNA
+864 VAWQDESGKP
-874 VTIFEA
+874 VTVFEA

-911 VSAEY
+911 ASAVY
-916 NKTGDHTATVTATFN
+916 QKTGDHTATVTATFD
-931 PITTAT
+931 PITTET
-937 KAEVYADRDSV
+937 KAEIYADRTSV

-958 CTALLSGFTGDQDSL
+958 CTAMLSGFSGDQDSL
-973 TWSWTLANGTADE
+973 EWKWTLANGTKDE
-986 TKIDQNGIVTIDADE
+986 TGIDQNGIVTIDADE
-1001 KAGLELLVTAST
+1001 KADLELLVTAST
-1013 TVEGKAYS
+1013 TVEGKLYS
-1021 ASTTIKTA
+1021 ASATIKTVA
-1029 TDDSTGDLSPVVTI
+1029 DSTPGDLTPVVTI

-1054 ETTFIATVQ
+1054 DTTFIATVQ
-1063 NSNNETVRWSVEGVD
+1063 NSVNETVRWSVEGVD
-1078 GTKSSGTTIGS
+1078 GDKSSGTTIGS
-1089 STGILKISKFETV
+1089 STGVLKISRFETV

-1139 KSVSIGQSATFKVAI
+1139 KSVSIGQKAAFKVAI
-1154 SAAEANPKAEF
+1154 SAAEANPKAQF
-1165 AVAANNGKADVTF
+1165 AVAASNGATDVTIASS
-1178 TATDDT
+1178 TNDT
-1184 CTVTVPGEPSLVG
+1184 CTVNVPDDPALVG
-1197 KEIFVTARYACK
+1197 KEIFLTARYACK
-1209 DEDGNTHEVS
+1209 DDDGKEHEVS
-1219 AKYSFI
+1219 AKWSFI

-1269 AKGIDTKSDSI
+1269 AKVIDTKNENI
-1280 SLVISGGEEE
+1280 TLTISGGEEE

-1305 EKPAEEPKAEEKP
+1305 EKPAEGQAESAAKGEEPAEEPKAEEKP
-1318 AEPAVRKTEINTKN
+1318 AEPAVRKTEI
-1332 ENIKLVISG
+1332 
-1341 GEEETA
+1341 
-1347 QPEEIQQAEQPEETQ
+1347 
-1362 KDEQSAEPAAEEKKT
+1362 
-1377 EIDTKNE
+1377 DTKNE
-1384 NIKLVISGGD
+1384 NITLVISGGD
-1394 EEPVQTEKTKDEA
+1394 EPEEKAESEKAEEPAPKTEE
-1407 PAEAETEKETV
+1407 ETV
-1418 VVNEKEKKDAK
+1418 VVSEKEKKDDGK
-1429 EQKPDKKE
+1429 KQKPVKKE
-1437 EAPAEIGVTVYG
+1437 EAPADIGVTVYG

-1457 GKVYTFSAEVSCA
+1457 GKVYAFTAEVSCE
-1470 VEGYDIVWSVYC
+1470 VEGYEIVWSVYC
-1482 SDETVKASIV
+1482 SDESVKASIV

-1498 TENPTGEDQVL
+1498 TENPTGEEQVL

-1522 YSEGSYASFH
+1522 YSENSYASFH

-1543 VIKESKPAEK
+1543 VIKERKTSTDEAEI
-1553 ESENGKAAEA
+1553 GKSAEA
-1563 EGNKEPAKVEE
+1563 EGNTESALPEEPKQSE
-1574 SKETVK
+1574 
-1580 PETTE
+1580 PTE

>member
-62 VTVLEKGTV
+62 VTVLEQGTV
-71 WTRIQAGTLTGY
+71 WTRIQAGTLSGY

-91 SDGSNSSSTPSL
+91 SGGSSTSSTPSL
-103 GTATVYAGNGLRTW
+103 GSATVYAGNGKRTW

-175 YSALNKVELNYEY
+175 YSALTKVELNYEY

-198 ITPSQATVDY
+198 ITPSQATVTY
-208 QWYRDEVGGTKLS
+208 QWYRDKVGGTKLS

-230 ADVGHKICLQV
+230 ADVGHKICVEV
-241 TGNGQWAGQKVS
+241 TGTGQWAGQKVS

-271 NTNADHSAP
+271 NTIADHSAP

-477 PVQSDWSNKLT
+477 PVQSGWSNTYT
-488 VKEAYAGKAIYVR
+488 VEDKYVGKAIYVR

-588 LKYNGAAVT
+588 LKYNGATAT
-597 SAATAKVAK
+597 SAATSAVLK
-606 SKLITGIY
+606 SKNITGIY
-614 LYNETTKQNIGSAP
+614 LYNESTKQNIGSQP

-638 NPVSAA
+638 NPSEAA
-644 ESNCVKYSWRIANKE
+644 ASGCVKYTWTIGGKKSGTTT
-659 VSTNAS
+659 SS
-665 YTIASDDA
+665 YTITSSDA
-673 GKELAV
+673 GKEIIAK
-679 FVEAT
+679 VEAT
-684 GSYQI
+684 GSYVI
-689 KENTS
+689 NNNEKAFTAKTTVAGGNAVNVALTS
-694 GSHKDKDSGKVY
+694 
-706 LVARK
+706 
-711 NVDGGQ
+711 
-717 PINVTLTAAITPKV
+717 AITPKV
-731 GQSPVLSLPKN
+731 GQSPVLKLN
-742 EENKVVWTDGKGNK
+742 NNTAVWKDATGKS
-756 QDVFYTANITW
+756 YTVTYSADITW

-782 YKAVVNFTILTGGYR
+782 YKAVVNFTSLTGGYR
-797 LGTVSVKDVNG
+797 LGS
-808 SSMVSA
+808 VSA
-814 SPVGNTVTLQF
+814 TDVDGKTSVSGSLVGNTVTINF
-825 SALTA
+825 GKLTA
-830 TQDVDNFCIYGV
+830 TQEVDNFCIYGV

-1029 TDDSTGDLSPVVTI
+1029 TDNSTGDLAPVVTI

-1154 SAAEANPKAEF
+1154 SASEADPKAEF

-1184 CTVTVPGEPSLVG
+1184 CVVTVPGEPSLVG

-1209 DEDGNTHEVS
+1209 DEDGKEHEVS

-1341 GEEETA
+1341 G
-1347 QPEEIQQAEQPEETQ
+1347 
-1362 KDEQSAEPAAEEKKT
+1362 
-1377 EIDTKNE
+1377 
-1384 NIKLVISGGD
+1384 D

-1429 EQKPDKKE
+1429 EQKPVKKE

>member
-46 PSTSYA
+46 PGTNYA

-62 VTVLEKGTV
+62 VTVLEQGTV
-71 WTRIQAGTLTGY
+71 WTRIQAGTLSGY

-91 SDGSNSSSTPSL
+91 SGGSSTSSTPSL
-103 GTATVYAGNGLRTW
+103 GSATVYAGNGKRTW

-152 SVGYMMTKY
+152 SVGYMMSKY
-161 IALPAPTPEPTPIP
+161 IALPAPTPAPTPVP
-175 YSALNKVELNYEY
+175 YSALSKVELNYEY

-198 ITPSQATVDY
+198 ITPSQATVTY
-208 QWYRDEVGGTKLS
+208 QWYRDKVGGAKLS
-221 TAAAYTATT
+221 TAAAYTPT
-230 ADVGHKICLQV
+230 AADAGHKICVEV
-241 TGNGQWAGQKVS
+241 TGTGQWAQQKVS

-264 VAGVMIV
+264 IVGVMIV
-271 NTNADHSAP
+271 NTNTDHTAP

-296 VTYSWRVAGVEKG
+296 ATYSWRVAGVEKG
-309 KEATYVVQASDSGK
+309 TEATYVVQASDSNK

-333 DFSGQAASDMTSK
+333 DFSGRAASDMTSP
-346 VADALELKEVKLST
+346 VADALALKEVKLST
-360 SFPVVGQAITATV
+360 SFPVVGQAVSASV
-373 TPGSATASYVWYVD
+373 TPSSATASYVWYVD
-387 GIKMGSGASYT
+387 GIKMGTGATYT
-398 PTAFDMGKVIT
+398 PTAFDMGKAIT

-419 GTVESAASQPV
+419 GTVESNASQPV
-430 KMVNLTKVSL
+430 KMTNLTRVTM
-440 DSNAPVVG
+440 DSMTPAVG

-453 TAEPAEARTANSVL
+453 TAEPAEAMTARSVA

-477 PVQSDWSNKLT
+477 PVHYSWDNT
-488 VKEAYAGKAIYVR
+488 FEVKAEHAGKAIYVR

-512 ASAITSPVNSKYTL
+512 ASAISSPVNSKVTL
-526 NGVSLTV
+526 NAV
-533 TEPVVGDVIT
+533 TLSVTDPVVGDKIT

-548 QNLSKADCLYLWQI
+548 ANLAKADCLYLWQI
-562 GTVTKSSTDNT
+562 GTVTKSSADNT
-573 YTVTSD
+573 YKVTAD

-597 SAATAKVAK
+597 SAATSAVLQ

-644 ESNCVKYSWRIANKE
+644 ESNCVKYTWTRTEADNKTT
-659 VSTNAS
+659 TNVGTGAS
-665 YTIASDDA
+665 YTVTADDA
-673 GKELAV
+673 GKKLTV
-679 FVEAT
+679 KVEAT

-689 KENTS
+689 NNKEKYFT
-694 GSHKDKDSGKVY
+694 VPTT
-706 LVARK
+706 VA
-711 NVDGGQ
+711 GGHAV
-717 PINVTLTAAITPKV
+717 NVTLPASVIPKV
-731 GQSPVLSLPKN
+731 GQSPVLKLNNNTAVWKDSTGKETN
-742 EENKVVWTDGKGNK
+742 VVYSAT
-756 QDVFYTANITW
+756 ITW

-775 TFRTGES
+775 TFRTGEK
-782 YKAVVNFTILTGGYR
+782 YTAVVNFTSLTGGFR
-797 LGTVSVKDVNG
+797 LGTVSVTDVDG
-808 SSMVSA
+808 SSVVTA
-814 SPVGNTVTLQF
+814 SPVGNTVTLNFGQ
-825 SALTA
+825 LTA
-830 TQDVDNFCIYGV
+830 TQEVDNFCIYGV
-842 TAPEKGKT
+842 TAPEAGKT

-856 DCAQYKGT
+856 KSAQFDGT
-864 VAWQDEKGNA
+864 VAWQDESGKA
-874 VTIFEA
+874 VTTFEA
-880 NKVYK
+880 NKKYT
-885 AVISLTSAAEY
+885 AVISLTCGTEY
-896 TFPNSGKSLF
+896 IFPAGGTSLF

-911 VSAEY
+911 ASVKY
-916 NKTGDHTATVTATFN
+916 QKTGDHTATVTATFD
-931 PITTAT
+931 PITTET
-937 KAEVYADRDSV
+937 KAEIYADRTSV

-958 CTALLSGFTGDQDSL
+958 CTAMLSGFSGDQDSL
-973 TWSWTLANGTADE
+973 EWKWTLANGTKDE
-986 TKIDQNGIVTIDADE
+986 TGIDQNGIVTIDADE
-1001 KAGLELLVTAST
+1001 KADLELLVTAST
-1013 TVEGKAYS
+1013 TVDGKLYS
-1021 ASTTIKTA
+1021 ASATIKTVA
-1029 TDDSTGDLSPVVTI
+1029 DSTPGDLTPVVTI

-1063 NSNNETVRWSVEGVD
+1063 NSVNETVRWSVEGVD
-1078 GTKSSGTTIGS
+1078 GDKSSGTTIGS
-1089 STGILKISKFETV
+1089 STGILKISRFETV

-1139 KSVSIGQSATFKVAI
+1139 KSVSIGQKAAFKVAI
-1154 SAAEANPKAEF
+1154 SAAEANPKAQF
-1165 AVAANNGKADVTF
+1165 AVAASNGATDVTIASS
-1178 TATDDT
+1178 TNDT
-1184 CTVTVPGEPSLVG
+1184 CTVNVPDDPALVG
-1197 KEIFVTARYACK
+1197 KEIFLTARYACK
-1209 DEDGNTHEVS
+1209 DDDGKEHEVS
-1219 AKYSFI
+1219 AKWSFI

-1269 AKGIDTKSDSI
+1269 AKVIDTKNENI
-1280 SLVISGGEEE
+1280 TLTISGGEEE

-1305 EKPAEEPKAEEKP
+1305 EKPAEGQAESAAKGEEPAEEPKAEEKP
-1318 AEPAVRKTEINTKN
+1318 AEPAVRKTEI
-1332 ENIKLVISG
+1332 
-1341 GEEETA
+1341 
-1347 QPEEIQQAEQPEETQ
+1347 
-1362 KDEQSAEPAAEEKKT
+1362 
-1377 EIDTKNE
+1377 DTKNE
-1384 NIKLVISGGD
+1384 NITLVISGGD
-1394 EEPVQTEKTKDEA
+1394 EPEEKAEPEKAEEPAPKTEE
-1407 PAEAETEKETV
+1407 ETV
-1418 VVNEKEKKDAK
+1418 VVSEKEKKDDGK
-1429 EQKPDKKE
+1429 KQKPVKKE
-1437 EAPAEIGVTVYG
+1437 EAPADIGVTVYG

-1457 GKVYTFSAEVSCA
+1457 GKVYAFTAEVSCE
-1470 VEGYDIVWSVYC
+1470 VEGYEIVWSVYC
-1482 SDETVKASIV
+1482 SDESVKASIV

-1498 TENPTGEDQVL
+1498 TENPTGEEQVL

-1522 YSEGSYASFH
+1522 YSENSYASFH

-1543 VIKESKPAEK
+1543 VIKERKTSTDEAEI
-1553 ESENGKAAEA
+1553 GKSAEA
-1563 EGNKEPAKVEE
+1563 EGNTEPALPEE
-1574 SKETVK
+1574 PKQSE
-1580 PETTE
+1580 PTE

>member
-91 SDGSNSSSTPSL
+91 SGGSSTSSTPSL
-103 GTATVYAGNGLRTW
+103 GSATVYAGNGKRTW

-152 SVGYMMTKY
+152 SVGYMMTKF

-175 YSALNKVELNYEY
+175 YSALTKVELNYEY

-198 ITPSQATVDY
+198 ITPSQATVTY
-208 QWYRDEVGGTKLS
+208 QWYRDKVGGTKLS

-230 ADVGHKICLQV
+230 ADVGHKICVEV
-241 TGNGQWAGQKVS
+241 TGTGQWAGQKVS

-271 NTNADHSAP
+271 NTIADHSAP

-360 SFPVVGQAITATV
+360 SFPVVGQAVSASV

-579 DVGKQIRVT
+579 DVNKQIRVT
-588 LKYNGAAVT
+588 LKYNGATAT
-597 SAATAKVAK
+597 SAATSAVLK
-606 SKLITGIY
+606 SKNITGIY
-614 LYNETTKQNIGSAP
+614 LYNESTKQNIGSQP

-638 NPVSAA
+638 NPSEAA
-644 ESNCVKYSWRIANKE
+644 ASGCVKYTWTRTEADNKTT
-659 VSTNAS
+659 TNVGNAAS
-665 YTIASDDA
+665 YVVTAADA
-673 GKELAV
+673 GRPLTVK
-679 FVEAT
+679 VEAT
-684 GSYQI
+684 GSYDI
-689 KENTS
+689 NNDKKNFTTS
-694 GSHKDKDSGKVY
+694 TTVS
-706 LVARK
+706 
-711 NVDGGQ
+711 GGQ
-717 PINVTLTAAITPKV
+717 PINVTLPAAITPKV
-731 GQSPVLSLPKN
+731 GQSPVLKLNNNTLKDASGKD
-742 EENKVVWTDGKGNK
+742 VVYSAT
-756 QDVFYTANITW
+756 ITW

-782 YKAVVNFTILTGGYR
+782 YKAVVNFTSLTGGYR
-797 LGTVSVKDVNG
+797 LGS
-808 SSMVSA
+808 VSA
-814 SPVGNTVTLQF
+814 TDVDGKTSVSGSLVGNTVTINF
-825 SALTA
+825 GKLTA
-830 TQDVDNFCIYGV
+830 TQEVDNFCIYGV

-1029 TDDSTGDLSPVVTI
+1029 TDDSTGDLAPVVTI

-1154 SAAEANPKAEF
+1154 SASEADPKAEF
-1165 AVAANNGKADVTF
+1165 AVAANNGKADVT
-1178 TATDDT
+1178 ATPVDNTT
-1184 CTVTVPGEPSLVG
+1184 CTVKVPAEPSLVG

-1209 DEDGNTHEVS
+1209 DEDGKEHEVS

-1318 AEPAVRKTEINTKN
+1318 AEPAVRKMEINTKD

-1347 QPEEIQQAEQPEETQ
+1347 QPEEIQPAEQPKETQ

-1394 EEPVQTEKTKDEA
+1394 EEPVQTEKTKGEA

-1429 EQKPDKKE
+1429 EQKPVKKE

>member
-16 TMTPMSATLAE
+16 AMTPMSATLAE

-71 WTRIQAGTLTGY
+71 WTRIQAGTLSGY

-91 SDGSNSSSTPSL
+91 SSGSSTSSTPSL

-138 LGYKGEWTRVMIGS
+138 LGYKGQWTRVMIGS

-175 YSALNKVELNYEY
+175 YSALTKVELNYEY

-198 ITPSQATVDY
+198 ITPSQATVTY
-208 QWYRDEVGGTKLS
+208 QWYRDKVGGTKLS

-230 ADVGHKICLQV
+230 ADVGHKICVEV
-241 TGNGQWAGQKVS
+241 TGTGQWAGQKVS

-271 NTNADHSAP
+271 NTIADHSAP

-477 PVQSDWSNKLT
+477 PVQSGWSNTYT
-488 VKEAYAGKAIYVR
+488 VEDKYVGKAIYVR

-526 NGVSLTV
+526 NSVSLTV

-579 DVGKQIRVT
+579 DVNKQIRVT
-588 LKYNGAAVT
+588 LKYNGATAT
-597 SAATAKVAK
+597 SAATSAVLKNK
-606 SKLITGIY
+606 NITGIY
-614 LYNETTKQNIGSAP
+614 LYNESTKQNIGSQP

-638 NPVSAA
+638 NPSEAA
-644 ESNCVKYSWRIANKE
+644 ASGCVKYTWTIGGKKSGTTT
-659 VSTNAS
+659 SS
-665 YTIASDDA
+665 YTITSSDA
-673 GKELAV
+673 GKEIIAK
-679 FVEAT
+679 VEAT
-684 GSYQI
+684 GSYVI
-689 KENTS
+689 NNNEKAFTAKTTVAGGNAVNVALTS
-694 GSHKDKDSGKVY
+694 
-706 LVARK
+706 
-711 NVDGGQ
+711 
-717 PINVTLTAAITPKV
+717 AITPKV
-731 GQSPVLSLPKN
+731 GQSPVLKLN
-742 EENKVVWTDGKGNK
+742 NNTAVWKDAAGKS
-756 QDVFYTANITW
+756 YTVTYSADITW

-782 YKAVVNFTILTGGYR
+782 YKAVVNFTSLTGGYR
-797 LGTVSVKDVNG
+797 LGS
-808 SSMVSA
+808 VSA
-814 SPVGNTVTLQF
+814 TDVDGKTSVSGSLVGNTVTINF
-825 SALTA
+825 GKLTA
-830 TQDVDNFCIYGV
+830 TQEVDNFCIYGV

-911 VSAEY
+911 ASAEY
-916 NKTGDHTATVTATFN
+916 QKTGDHTATVTATFN

-986 TKIDQNGIVTIDADE
+986 TKIDQNGIVTVDADE

-1029 TDDSTGDLSPVVTI
+1029 TDNSTGDLAPVVTI

-1154 SAAEANPKAEF
+1154 SASEANPKAEF

-1184 CTVTVPGEPSLVG
+1184 CVVTVPGEPSLVG

-1341 GEEETA
+1341 G
-1347 QPEEIQQAEQPEETQ
+1347 
-1362 KDEQSAEPAAEEKKT
+1362 
-1377 EIDTKNE
+1377 
-1384 NIKLVISGGD
+1384 D

-1429 EQKPDKKE
+1429 EQKPVKKE

>member
-1 MKKIVVTL
+1 M
-9 LLAAILL
+9 
-16 TMTPMSATLAE
+16 
-27 ASYATVQSGNQY
+27 
-39 GVRLRLG
+39 
-46 PSTSYA
+46 
-52 SQTTLPSGTV
+52 
-62 VTVLEKGTV
+62 
-71 WTRIQAGTLTGY
+71 
-83 MMSKFLVS
+83 
-91 SDGSNSSSTPSL
+91 
-103 GTATVYAGNGLRTW
+103 
-117 LRTAPN
+117 
-123 GRRLG
+123 
-128 LYSDGTPLTI
+128 
-138 LGYKGEWTRVMIGS
+138 
-152 SVGYMMTKY
+152 
-161 IALPAPTPEPTPIP
+161 
-175 YSALNKVELNYEY
+175 
-188 PLVGDTLLAT
+188 
-198 ITPSQATVDY
+198 
-208 QWYRDEVGGTKLS
+208 
-221 TAAAYTATT
+221 
-230 ADVGHKICLQV
+230 
-241 TGNGQWAGQKVS
+241 
-253 VLSQPVTKERK
+253 
-264 VAGVMIV
+264 
-271 NTNADHSAP
+271 
-280 LAGDILKAVVA
+280 
-291 PSSAT
+291 
-296 VTYSWRVAGVEKG
+296 
-309 KEATYVVQASDSGK
+309 
-323 QIQVYATGTG
+323 
-333 DFSGQAASDMTSK
+333 
-346 VADALELKEVKLST
+346 
-360 SFPVVGQAITATV
+360 
-373 TPGSATASYVWYVD
+373 
-387 GIKMGSGASYT
+387 
-398 PTAFDMGKVIT
+398 
-409 VKATGTDKCA
+409 
-419 GTVESAASQPV
+419 
-430 KMVNLTKVSL
+430 
-440 DSNAPVVG
+440 
-448 MTLTA
+448 
-453 TAEPAEARTANSVL
+453 
-467 YYWYV
+467 
-472 SGEDK
+472 
-477 PVQSDWSNKLT
+477 
-488 VKEAYAGKAIYVR
+488 
-501 AYGQG
+501 
-506 IYGGVV
+506 
-512 ASAITSPVNSKYTL
+512 
-526 NGVSLTV
+526 
-533 TEPVVGDVIT
+533 
-543 AVSDP
+543 
-548 QNLSKADCLYLWQI
+548 
-562 GTVTKSSTDNT
+562 
-573 YTVTSD
+573 
-579 DVGKQIRVT
+579 
-588 LKYNGAAVT
+588 
-597 SAATAKVAK
+597 
-606 SKLITGIY
+606 
-614 LYNETTKQNIGSAP
+614 
-628 QVGQTISVKV
+628 
-638 NPVSAA
+638 
-644 ESNCVKYSWRIANKE
+644 
-659 VSTNAS
+659 
-665 YTIASDDA
+665 
-673 GKELAV
+673 
-679 FVEAT
+679 
-684 GSYQI
+684 
-689 KENTS
+689 
-694 GSHKDKDSGKVY
+694 
-706 LVARK
+706 
-711 NVDGGQ
+711 
-717 PINVTLTAAITPKV
+717 
-731 GQSPVLSLPKN
+731 
-742 EENKVVWTDGKGNK
+742 
-756 QDVFYTANITW
+756 
-767 SPSLSDNG
+767 
-775 TFRTGES
+775 
-782 YKAVVNFTILTGGYR
+782 VNFTSLTGGYR
-797 LGTVSVKDVNG
+797 LGS
-808 SSMVSA
+808 VSA
-814 SPVGNTVTLQF
+814 TDVDGKTSVSGSLVGNTVTINF
-825 SALTA
+825 GKLTA
-830 TQDVDNFCIYGV
+830 TQEVDNFCIYGV

-874 VTIFEA
+874 VMIFEA

-1154 SAAEANPKAEF
+1154 SASEANPKAEF

-1184 CTVTVPGEPSLVG
+1184 CVVTVPGEPSLVG

-1209 DEDGNTHEVS
+1209 DEDGKEHEVS

-1318 AEPAVRKTEINTKN
+1318 AEPAVRKTEIKTK
-1332 ENIKLVISG
+1332 
-1341 GEEETA
+1341 T
-1347 QPEEIQQAEQPEETQ
+1347 
-1362 KDEQSAEPAAEEKKT
+1362 
-1377 EIDTKNE
+1377 E

-1429 EQKPDKKE
+1429 EQKPVKKE
-1437 EAPAEIGVTVYG
+1437 EAPSEIGVTVYG

-1457 GKVYTFSAEVSCA
+1457 GKVYTFSAEVSCV

>member
-46 PSTSYA
+46 PGTNYA

-62 VTVLEKGTV
+62 VTVLEQGTV
-71 WTRIQAGTLTGY
+71 WTRIQAGTLSGY

-91 SDGSNSSSTPSL
+91 SGGSSTSSTPSL
-103 GTATVYAGNGLRTW
+103 GSATVYAGNGKRTW

-152 SVGYMMTKY
+152 SVGYMMSKY
-161 IALPAPTPEPTPIP
+161 IALPAPTPAPTPVP
-175 YSALNKVELNYEY
+175 YSALSKVELNYEY

-198 ITPSQATVDY
+198 ITPSQATVTY
-208 QWYRDEVGGTKLS
+208 QWYRDKVGGAKLS
-221 TAAAYTATT
+221 TAAAYTPT
-230 ADVGHKICLQV
+230 AADAGHKICVEV
-241 TGNGQWAGQKVS
+241 TGTGQWAQQKVS

-264 VAGVMIV
+264 IVGVMIV
-271 NTNADHSAP
+271 NTNTDHTAP

-296 VTYSWRVAGVEKG
+296 AAYSWRVAGVEKG
-309 KEATYVVQASDSGK
+309 TEATYVVQASDSNK

-333 DFSGQAASDMTSK
+333 DFSGRAASDMTSP
-346 VADALELKEVKLST
+346 VADALALKEVKLST
-360 SFPVVGQAITATV
+360 SFPVVGQAVSASV
-373 TPGSATASYVWYVD
+373 TPSSATASYVWYVD
-387 GIKMGSGASYT
+387 GIKMGTGATYT
-398 PTAFDMGKVIT
+398 PTAFDMGKAIT

-419 GTVESAASQPV
+419 GTVESNASQPV
-430 KMVNLTKVSL
+430 KMTNLTRVTM
-440 DSNAPVVG
+440 DSMTPAVG

-453 TAEPAEARTANSVL
+453 TAEPAEAVTADSVL
-467 YYWYV
+467 YYWYI
-472 SGEDK
+472 SGQDES
-477 PVQSDWSNKLT
+477 VQKGWDNT
-488 VKEAYAGKAIYVR
+488 FVVKAEHAGKAIYVR

-512 ASAITSPVNSKYTL
+512 ASAISSPVNSKFTL
-526 NGVSLTV
+526 NAV
-533 TEPVVGDVIT
+533 TLSVTDPVVGDVIT
-543 AVSDP
+543 AQADP
-548 QNLSKADCLYLWQI
+548 KNLPATECLYLWQI
-562 GTVTKSSTDNT
+562 GTVTKSSADPT
-573 YTVTSD
+573 YTVQPD

-597 SAATAKVAK
+597 SAATSAVLE

-644 ESNCVKYSWRIANKE
+644 ESTKVKYTWTRTEADNKTKTP
-659 VSTNAS
+659 VGTAAS
-665 YTIASDDA
+665 YVVTAADA
-673 GKELAV
+673 GRLLTVK
-679 FVEAT
+679 VEAQ
-684 GSYQI
+684 GNYAI
-689 KENTS
+689 NN
-694 GSHKDKDSGKVY
+694 KDKYFTASTT
-706 LVARK
+706 VA
-711 NVDGGQ
+711 GGNEVN
-717 PINVTLTAAITPKV
+717 ITLTDAIVPKV
-731 GQSPVLSLPKN
+731 GQSPVLKLN
-742 EENKVVWTDGKGNK
+742 NNTAVWKDAAGKE
-756 QDVFYTANITW
+756 YTVTYSAAITW

-775 TFRTGES
+775 TFRTGVS
-782 YKAVVNFTILTGGYR
+782 YKAVVNFTSLTGGFR

-808 SSMVSA
+808 SSTVSA

-825 SALTA
+825 SALTD
-830 TQDVDNFCIYGV
+830 TQEVNNFCVYGV

-850 PVTAIR
+850 PVTAISGNTQF
-856 DCAQYKGT
+856 DGT
-864 VAWQDEKGNA
+864 VKWQDESGHP
-874 VTIFEA
+874 VTVFEA

-885 AVISLTSAAEY
+885 AVISLTSGAEY
-896 TFPNSGKSLF
+896 TFPDGGKGLF

-911 VSAEY
+911 ASAEY

-931 PITTAT
+931 PITTET
-937 KAEVYADRDSV
+937 RAEVYADRTSV

-973 TWSWTLANGTADE
+973 EWNWTLANGTADE

-1013 TVEGKAYS
+1013 TLGGKPYS
-1021 ASTTIKTA
+1021 ASVTIRTE
-1029 TDDSTGDLSPVVTI
+1029 TEGTSGDLTPVVTI

-1063 NSNNETVRWSVEGVD
+1063 NSVNETVRWSVEGVD
-1078 GTKSSGTTIGS
+1078 GDKSSGTTIGS
-1089 STGILKISKFETV
+1089 STGILKISRFETV

-1139 KSVSIGQSATFKVAI
+1139 KSVSIGQKAAFKVAI
-1154 SAAEANPKAEF
+1154 SAAEANPKAQF
-1165 AVAANNGKADVTF
+1165 AVAASNGATDVTIASS
-1178 TATDDT
+1178 TNDT
-1184 CTVTVPGEPSLVG
+1184 CTVNVPDDPALVG
-1197 KEIFVTARYACK
+1197 KEIFLTARYACK
-1209 DEDGNTHEVS
+1209 DDDGKEHEVS
-1219 AKYSFI
+1219 AKWSFI

-1269 AKGIDTKSDSI
+1269 AKVIDTKNENI
-1280 SLVISGGEEE
+1280 TLTISGGEEE

-1305 EKPAEEPKAEEKP
+1305 EKPAEGQAESAAKGEEPAEEPKAEEKP
-1318 AEPAVRKTEINTKN
+1318 AEPAVRKTEI
-1332 ENIKLVISG
+1332 
-1341 GEEETA
+1341 
-1347 QPEEIQQAEQPEETQ
+1347 
-1362 KDEQSAEPAAEEKKT
+1362 
-1377 EIDTKNE
+1377 DTKNE
-1384 NIKLVISGGD
+1384 NITLVISGGD
-1394 EEPVQTEKTKDEA
+1394 EPEEKAEPEKAEEPAPKTEE
-1407 PAEAETEKETV
+1407 ETV
-1418 VVNEKEKKDAK
+1418 VVSEKEKKDDGK
-1429 EQKPDKKE
+1429 KQKPVKKE
-1437 EAPAEIGVTVYG
+1437 EAPADIGVTVYG

-1457 GKVYTFSAEVSCA
+1457 GKVYAFTAEVSCE
-1470 VEGYDIVWSVYC
+1470 VEGYEIVWSVYC
-1482 SDETVKASIV
+1482 SDESVKASIV

-1498 TENPTGEDQVL
+1498 TENPTGEEQVL

-1522 YSEGSYASFH
+1522 YSENSYASFH

-1543 VIKESKPAEK
+1543 VIKERKTSTDEAEI
-1553 ESENGKAAEA
+1553 GKSAEA
-1563 EGNKEPAKVEE
+1563 EGNTEPALPEE
-1574 SKETVK
+1574 PKQSE
-1580 PETTE
+1580 PTE

>member
-71 WTRIQAGTLTGY
+71 WTRIQAGTLSGY

-91 SDGSNSSSTPSL
+91 SGGSSTSSTPSL
-103 GTATVYAGNGLRTW
+103 GSATVYAGNGKRTW

-152 SVGYMMTKY
+152 SVGYMMSKY
-161 IALPAPTPEPTPIP
+161 IALPAPTPAPTPIP
-175 YSALNKVELNYEY
+175 YSALSKVELNYEY
-188 PLVGDTLLAT
+188 PLVGDTLTAT
-198 ITPSQATVDY
+198 ITPAQATVDY
-208 QWYRDEVGGTKLS
+208 QWYRDKVGGTKLS

-453 TAEPAEARTANSVL
+453 IAEPAEARTANSVL

-477 PVQSDWSNKLT
+477 PVQSGWSNTYT
-488 VKEAYAGKAIYVR
+488 VEDKYAGKAIYVR

-526 NGVSLTV
+526 NSVSLTV

-548 QNLSKADCLYLWQI
+548 KNLSKADCLYLWQI

-588 LKYNGAAVT
+588 LKYNGATAT
-597 SAATAKVAK
+597 SAATNKVLK
-606 SKLITGIY
+606 EKKITGAY
-614 LYNETTKQNIGSAP
+614 LYNETTQQNIGSQP

-638 NPVSAA
+638 TPAEAA
-644 ESNCVKYSWRIANKE
+644 TSGCVKYTWLVNDAEVKGETGSSYVIRTKDAGKKVAVKVEAIGSHYKIANKNFTP
-659 VSTNAS
+659 STTVAGGEAVNVVL
-665 YTIASDDA
+665 TSD
-673 GKELAV
+673 
-679 FVEAT
+679 
-684 GSYQI
+684 
-689 KENTS
+689 
-694 GSHKDKDSGKVY
+694 
-706 LVARK
+706 
-711 NVDGGQ
+711 
-717 PINVTLTAAITPKV
+717 ITPKV
-731 GQSPVLSLPKN
+731 GQSPVYKLPSHPD
-742 EENKVVWTDGKGNK
+742 NKVVWNK
-756 QDVFYTANITW
+756 NDVFYTADITW

-775 TFRTGES
+775 TFRTGVS

-797 LGTVSVKDVNG
+797 LGSVSVKDVNG
-808 SSMVSA
+808 SSTVSA

-830 TQDVDNFCIYGV
+830 TQDVNNFCIYGV

-864 VAWQDEKGNA
+864 VEWKDEDGKA
-874 VTIFEA
+874 VTTFVA
-880 NKVYK
+880 NKVYT

-896 TFPNSGKSLF
+896 TFPNSSESLF

-911 VSAEY
+911 ASAVY
-916 NKTGDHTATVTATFN
+916 KKTGDHTATVTATFN

-1184 CTVTVPGEPSLVG
+1184 CVVTVPGEPSLVG

-1347 QPEEIQQAEQPEETQ
+1347 QPEEIQPAEQPEETQ

-1429 EQKPDKKE
+1429 EQKPVKKE

>member
-16 TMTPMSATLAE
+16 AMTPMSATLAE

-71 WTRIQAGTLTGY
+71 WTRIQAGTLSGY

-91 SDGSNSSSTPSL
+91 SGGSSTSSTPSL
-103 GTATVYAGNGLRTW
+103 GSATVYAGNGKRTW

-175 YSALNKVELNYEY
+175 YSALTKVELNYEY
-188 PLVGDTLLAT
+188 PLVGDTLTAT
-198 ITPSQATVDY
+198 ITPAQATVDY
-208 QWYRDEVGGTKLS
+208 QWYRDKVGGTKLS

-477 PVQSDWSNKLT
+477 PVQSGWSNTYT
-488 VKEAYAGKAIYVR
+488 VEDKYAGKAIYVR

-579 DVGKQIRVT
+579 DVNKQIRVT
-588 LKYNGAAVT
+588 LKYNGATAT
-597 SAATAKVAK
+597 SAATAKVTK

-814 SPVGNTVTLQF
+814 SPVGNTVTLKF

-830 TQDVDNFCIYGV
+830 TQEVDNFCIYGV

-1139 KSVSIGQSATFKVAI
+1139 KSVSIGQKAAFKVAI
-1154 SAAEANPKAEF
+1154 SAAEANPKAQF
-1165 AVAANNGKADVTF
+1165 AVAASNGATDVTIASS
-1178 TATDDT
+1178 TNDT

-1209 DEDGNTHEVS
+1209 DEDGKEHEVS

-1341 GEEETA
+1341 G
-1347 QPEEIQQAEQPEETQ
+1347 
-1362 KDEQSAEPAAEEKKT
+1362 
-1377 EIDTKNE
+1377 
-1384 NIKLVISGGD
+1384 D

-1429 EQKPDKKE
+1429 EQKPVKKE

-1543 VIKESKPAEK
+1543 VIKDKTSDK
-1553 ESENGKAAEA
+1553 EIENGKAAEA

>member
-1 MKKIVVTL
+1 M
-9 LLAAILL
+9 
-16 TMTPMSATLAE
+16 
-27 ASYATVQSGNQY
+27 
-39 GVRLRLG
+39 
-46 PSTSYA
+46 
-52 SQTTLPSGTV
+52 
-62 VTVLEKGTV
+62 
-71 WTRIQAGTLTGY
+71 
-83 MMSKFLVS
+83 
-91 SDGSNSSSTPSL
+91 
-103 GTATVYAGNGLRTW
+103 
-117 LRTAPN
+117 
-123 GRRLG
+123 
-128 LYSDGTPLTI
+128 
-138 LGYKGEWTRVMIGS
+138 
-152 SVGYMMTKY
+152 
-161 IALPAPTPEPTPIP
+161 
-175 YSALNKVELNYEY
+175 
-188 PLVGDTLLAT
+188 
-198 ITPSQATVDY
+198 
-208 QWYRDEVGGTKLS
+208 
-221 TAAAYTATT
+221 
-230 ADVGHKICLQV
+230 
-241 TGNGQWAGQKVS
+241 
-253 VLSQPVTKERK
+253 
-264 VAGVMIV
+264 
-271 NTNADHSAP
+271 
-280 LAGDILKAVVA
+280 
-291 PSSAT
+291 
-296 VTYSWRVAGVEKG
+296 
-309 KEATYVVQASDSGK
+309 
-323 QIQVYATGTG
+323 
-333 DFSGQAASDMTSK
+333 
-346 VADALELKEVKLST
+346 
-360 SFPVVGQAITATV
+360 
-373 TPGSATASYVWYVD
+373 
-387 GIKMGSGASYT
+387 
-398 PTAFDMGKVIT
+398 
-409 VKATGTDKCA
+409 
-419 GTVESAASQPV
+419 
-430 KMVNLTKVSL
+430 
-440 DSNAPVVG
+440 
-448 MTLTA
+448 
-453 TAEPAEARTANSVL
+453 
-467 YYWYV
+467 
-472 SGEDK
+472 
-477 PVQSDWSNKLT
+477 
-488 VKEAYAGKAIYVR
+488 
-501 AYGQG
+501 
-506 IYGGVV
+506 
-512 ASAITSPVNSKYTL
+512 
-526 NGVSLTV
+526 
-533 TEPVVGDVIT
+533 
-543 AVSDP
+543 
-548 QNLSKADCLYLWQI
+548 
-562 GTVTKSSTDNT
+562 
-573 YTVTSD
+573 
-579 DVGKQIRVT
+579 
-588 LKYNGAAVT
+588 
-597 SAATAKVAK
+597 
-606 SKLITGIY
+606 
-614 LYNETTKQNIGSAP
+614 
-628 QVGQTISVKV
+628 
-638 NPVSAA
+638 
-644 ESNCVKYSWRIANKE
+644 
-659 VSTNAS
+659 
-665 YTIASDDA
+665 
-673 GKELAV
+673 
-679 FVEAT
+679 
-684 GSYQI
+684 
-689 KENTS
+689 
-694 GSHKDKDSGKVY
+694 
-706 LVARK
+706 
-711 NVDGGQ
+711 
-717 PINVTLTAAITPKV
+717 
-731 GQSPVLSLPKN
+731 
-742 EENKVVWTDGKGNK
+742 
-756 QDVFYTANITW
+756 
-767 SPSLSDNG
+767 
-775 TFRTGES
+775 
-782 YKAVVNFTILTGGYR
+782 
-797 LGTVSVKDVNG
+797 
-808 SSMVSA
+808 
-814 SPVGNTVTLQF
+814 
-825 SALTA
+825 
-830 TQDVDNFCIYGV
+830 
-842 TAPEKGKT
+842 
-850 PVTAIR
+850 
-856 DCAQYKGT
+856 
-864 VAWQDEKGNA
+864 
-874 VTIFEA
+874 
-880 NKVYK
+880 
-885 AVISLTSAAEY
+885 
-896 TFPNSGKSLF
+896 
-906 TVPGA
+906 
-911 VSAEY
+911 
-916 NKTGDHTATVTATFN
+916 TATFN

-1154 SAAEANPKAEF
+1154 SASEANPKAEF

-1184 CTVTVPGEPSLVG
+1184 CVVTVPGEPSLVG

-1318 AEPAVRKTEINTKN
+1318 AEPAVRKTEI
-1332 ENIKLVISG
+1332 
-1341 GEEETA
+1341 
-1347 QPEEIQQAEQPEETQ
+1347 
-1362 KDEQSAEPAAEEKKT
+1362 
-1377 EIDTKNE
+1377 DTKNE

-1429 EQKPDKKE
+1429 EQKPVKKE

>member
-46 PSTSYA
+46 PGTNYA

-62 VTVLEKGTV
+62 VTVLEQGTV
-71 WTRIQAGTLTGY
+71 WTRIQAGTLSGY

-91 SDGSNSSSTPSL
+91 SGGSSTSSTPSL
-103 GTATVYAGNGLRTW
+103 GSATVYAGNGKRTW

-152 SVGYMMTKY
+152 SVGYMMSKY
-161 IALPAPTPEPTPIP
+161 IALPAPTPAPTPVP
-175 YSALNKVELNYEY
+175 YSALSKVELNYEY

-198 ITPSQATVDY
+198 ITPSQATVTY
-208 QWYRDEVGGTKLS
+208 QWYRDKVGGAKLS
-221 TAAAYTATT
+221 TAAAYTPT
-230 ADVGHKICLQV
+230 AADAGHKICVEV
-241 TGNGQWAGQKVS
+241 TGTGQWAQQKVS

-264 VAGVMIV
+264 IAGVMIV
-271 NTNADHSAP
+271 NTNTDHTAP

-296 VTYSWRVAGVEKG
+296 ATYSWRVAGVEKG
-309 KEATYVVQASDSGK
+309 TEATYVVQASDSNK

-333 DFSGQAASDMTSK
+333 DFSGRAASDMTSP
-346 VADALELKEVKLST
+346 VADALALKEVKLST
-360 SFPVVGQAITATV
+360 SFPVVGQAVSASV
-373 TPGSATASYVWYVD
+373 TPSSATASYVWYVD
-387 GIKMGSGASYT
+387 GIKMGTGATYT
-398 PTAFDMGKVIT
+398 PTAFDMGKAIT

-419 GTVESAASQPV
+419 GTVESNASQPV
-430 KMVNLTKVSL
+430 KMTNLTRVTM
-440 DSNAPVVG
+440 DSMTPAVG

-453 TAEPAEARTANSVL
+453 TAEPAEAMTARSVA

-477 PVQSDWSNKLT
+477 PVHYSWDNTFK
-488 VKEAYAGKAIYVR
+488 VEEKYAGKAIYVR

-512 ASAITSPVNSKYTL
+512 ASAISSPVNSKVTL
-526 NGVSLTV
+526 NAV
-533 TEPVVGDVIT
+533 TLSVTDPVVGDKIT

-548 QNLSKADCLYLWQI
+548 ANLAKADCLYLWQI
-562 GTVTKSSTDNT
+562 GTVTKSSADNT
-573 YTVTSD
+573 YKVTAD

-597 SAATAKVAK
+597 SAATAKVVK
-606 SKLITGIY
+606 SKQITGIY

-628 QVGQTISVKV
+628 QVGQTVSVKV
-638 NPVSAA
+638 TPTSAA
-644 ESNCVKYSWRIANKE
+644 ESDGVKYSWRIANKE

-711 NVDGGQ
+711 TVDGGH
-717 PINVTLTAAITPKV
+717 PINVMLPADITPKV

-742 EENKVVWTDGKGNK
+742 AENKVVWTDGKNK
-756 QDVFYTANITW
+756 QEVFYTANITW

-775 TFRTGES
+775 TFRTGEK
-782 YKAVVNFTILTGGYR
+782 YTAVVNFTILTGGFR
-797 LGTVSVKDVNG
+797 LGTVSVPDVVDG
-808 SSMVSA
+808 TVVTA
-814 SPVGNTVTLQF
+814 SPVGNTVTLNFGQ
-825 SALTA
+825 LTA
-830 TQDVDNFCIYGV
+830 TQEVDNFCIYGV
-842 TAPEKGKT
+842 TAPEAGKT

-856 DCAQYKGT
+856 KSAQFDGT
-864 VAWQDEKGNA
+864 VAWQDESGKA
-874 VTIFEA
+874 VTTFEA
-880 NKVYK
+880 NKKYT
-885 AVISLTSAAEY
+885 AVISLTCGTEY
-896 TFPNSGKSLF
+896 TFPAGGTSLF

-911 VSAEY
+911 ASVKY
-916 NKTGDHTATVTATFN
+916 QKTGDHTATVTATFD
-931 PITTAT
+931 PITTET
-937 KAEVYADRDSV
+937 KAEIYADRTSV

-958 CTALLSGFTGDQDSL
+958 CTAMLSGFSGDQDSL
-973 TWSWTLANGTADE
+973 EWKWTLANGTKDE
-986 TKIDQNGIVTIDADE
+986 TGIDQNGIVTIDADE
-1001 KAGLELLVTAST
+1001 KADLELLVTAST
-1013 TVEGKAYS
+1013 TVDGKLYS
-1021 ASTTIKTA
+1021 ASATIKTVA
-1029 TDDSTGDLSPVVTI
+1029 DSTPGDLTPVVTI

-1063 NSNNETVRWSVEGVD
+1063 NSVNETVRWSVEGVD
-1078 GTKSSGTTIGS
+1078 GDKSSGTTIGS
-1089 STGILKISKFETV
+1089 STGILKISRFETV

-1139 KSVSIGQSATFKVAI
+1139 KSVSIGQKAAFKVAI
-1154 SAAEANPKAEF
+1154 SAAEANPKAQF
-1165 AVAANNGKADVTF
+1165 AVAASNGATDVTIASS
-1178 TATDDT
+1178 TNDT
-1184 CTVTVPGEPSLVG
+1184 CTVNVPDDPALVG
-1197 KEIFVTARYACK
+1197 KEIFLTARYACK
-1209 DEDGNTHEVS
+1209 DDDGKEHEVS
-1219 AKYSFI
+1219 AKWSFI

-1269 AKGIDTKSDSI
+1269 AKVIDTKNENI
-1280 SLVISGGEEE
+1280 TLTISGGEEE

-1305 EKPAEEPKAEEKP
+1305 EKPAEGQAESAAKGEEPAEEPKAEEKP
-1318 AEPAVRKTEINTKN
+1318 AEPAVRKTEI
-1332 ENIKLVISG
+1332 
-1341 GEEETA
+1341 
-1347 QPEEIQQAEQPEETQ
+1347 
-1362 KDEQSAEPAAEEKKT
+1362 
-1377 EIDTKNE
+1377 DTKNE
-1384 NIKLVISGGD
+1384 NITLVISGGD
-1394 EEPVQTEKTKDEA
+1394 EPEEKAEPEKAEEPAPKTEE
-1407 PAEAETEKETV
+1407 ETV
-1418 VVNEKEKKDAK
+1418 VVSEKEKKDDGK
-1429 EQKPDKKE
+1429 KQKPVKKE
-1437 EAPAEIGVTVYG
+1437 EAPADIGVTVYG

-1457 GKVYTFSAEVSCA
+1457 GKVYAFTAEVSCE
-1470 VEGYDIVWSVYC
+1470 VEGYEIVWSVYC
-1482 SDETVKASIV
+1482 SDESVKASIV

-1498 TENPTGEDQVL
+1498 TENPTGEEQVL

-1522 YSEGSYASFH
+1522 YSENSYASFH

-1543 VIKESKPAEK
+1543 VIKERKTSTDEAEI
-1553 ESENGKAAEA
+1553 GKSAEA
-1563 EGNKEPAKVEE
+1563 EGNTEPALPEE
-1574 SKETVK
+1574 PKQSE
-1580 PETTE
+1580 PTE

>member
-46 PSTSYA
+46 PGTNYA

-62 VTVLEKGTV
+62 VTVLEQGTV
-71 WTRIQAGTLTGY
+71 WTRIQAGTLSGY

-91 SDGSNSSSTPSL
+91 SSGSSTSSAPSL
-103 GTATVYAGNGLRTW
+103 GSATVFAGNGLRTW

-161 IALPAPTPEPTPIP
+161 IALPAPTPAPTPIP
-175 YSALNKVELNYEY
+175 YSALSKVELNYEY

-198 ITPSQATVDY
+198 VTPAHATVTY
-208 QWYRDEVGGTKLS
+208 QWYRDSVGGKKLS
-221 TAAAYTATT
+221 TAAAYTPT
-230 ADVGHKICLQV
+230 AADAGHKICVEV
-241 TGNGQWAGQKVS
+241 TGTGQWAQQKVS

-264 VAGVMIV
+264 IAGVMIV
-271 NTNADHSAP
+271 NTNTDHIAP

-296 VTYSWRVAGVEKG
+296 ATYSWRVAGVEKG
-309 KEATYVVQASDSGK
+309 TEATYVVQASDSNK

-333 DFSGQAASDMTSK
+333 DFSGRAASDMTSP
-346 VADALELKEVKLST
+346 VADALALKEVKLST
-360 SFPVVGQAITATV
+360 SFPVVGQAVSASV
-373 TPGSATASYVWYVD
+373 TPSSATASYVWYVD
-387 GIKMGSGASYT
+387 GIKMGTGATYT
-398 PTAFDMGKVIT
+398 PTAFDMGKAIT

-419 GTVESAASQPV
+419 GTVESNASQPV
-430 KMVNLTKVSL
+430 KMTNLTRVTM
-440 DSNAPVVG
+440 DSMTPAVG

-453 TAEPAEARTANSVL
+453 TAEPVEAVTADSVL
-467 YYWYV
+467 YYWYI
-472 SGEDK
+472 SGQDES
-477 PVQSDWSNKLT
+477 VQKGWDNT
-488 VKEAYAGKAIYVR
+488 FEVKAEHAGKAIYVR

-512 ASAITSPVNSKYTL
+512 ASAISSPVNSKFTL
-526 NGVSLTV
+526 NAV
-533 TEPVVGDVIT
+533 TLSVTDPVVGDKIT

-548 QNLSKADCLYLWQI
+548 KNLPATECLYLWQI
-562 GTVTKSSTDNT
+562 GTVTKSSADPT
-573 YTVTSD
+573 YTVQPD

-597 SAATAKVAK
+597 SAATNKVLK
-606 SKLITGIY
+606 EKKITGAY
-614 LYNETTKQNIGSAP
+614 LYNETTQQNIGNKP
-628 QVGQTISVKV
+628 QVGQTISAKV
-638 NPVSAA
+638 TPASAA
-644 ESNCVKYSWRIANKE
+644 ESGFVTYQWYIDSVE
-659 VSTNAS
+659 VAGATGSS
-665 YTIASDDA
+665 YTIKDENA
-673 GKELAV
+673 GKTIYAKV
-679 FVEAT
+679 QGT
-684 GSYQI
+684 GSYGTDELKTNSTQVENGKPI
-689 KENTS
+689 K
-694 GSHKDKDSGKVY
+694 
-706 LVARK
+706 
-711 NVDGGQ
+711 
-717 PINVTLTAAITPKV
+717 VTLPDGVTPKV
-731 GQSPVLSLPKN
+731 GQSPVLAVKRIAVAEP
-742 EENKVVWTDGKGNK
+742 DGKPLMGSNGK
-756 QDVFYTANITW
+756 PITELDCYATITW

-775 TFRTGES
+775 TFRTGVN
-782 YKAVVNFTILTGGYR
+782 YKAVVNFTSVTGGYR

-808 SSMVSA
+808 SSTVSA
-814 SPVGNTVTLQF
+814 SPVGNTVTLKF
-825 SALTA
+825 SALTDK
-830 TQDVDNFCIYGV
+830 QEVDNFCIYGV

-864 VAWQDEKGNA
+864 VAWQDESGKP
-874 VTIFEA
+874 VTVFEA

-911 VSAEY
+911 ASAVY
-916 NKTGDHTATVTATFN
+916 QKTGDHTATVTATFD
-931 PITTAT
+931 PITTET
-937 KAEVYADRDSV
+937 KAEIYADRTSV

-958 CTALLSGFTGDQDSL
+958 CTAMLSGFSGDQDSL
-973 TWSWTLANGTADE
+973 EWKWTLANGTKDE
-986 TKIDQNGIVTIDADE
+986 TGIDQNGIVTIDADE
-1001 KAGLELLVTAST
+1001 KADLELLVTAST
-1013 TVEGKAYS
+1013 TVEGKLYS
-1021 ASTTIKTA
+1021 ASATIKTVA
-1029 TDDSTGDLSPVVTI
+1029 DSTPGDLTPVVTI

-1054 ETTFIATVQ
+1054 DTTFIATVQ
-1063 NSNNETVRWSVEGVD
+1063 NSVNETVRWSVEGVD
-1078 GTKSSGTTIGS
+1078 GDKSSGTTIGS
-1089 STGILKISKFETV
+1089 STGVLKISRFETV

-1139 KSVSIGQSATFKVAI
+1139 KSVSIGQKAAFKVAI
-1154 SAAEANPKAEF
+1154 SAAEANPKAQF
-1165 AVAANNGKADVTF
+1165 AVAASNGATDVTIASS
-1178 TATDDT
+1178 TNDT
-1184 CTVTVPGEPSLVG
+1184 CTVNVPDDPALVG
-1197 KEIFVTARYACK
+1197 KEIFLTARYACK
-1209 DEDGNTHEVS
+1209 DDDGKEHEVS
-1219 AKYSFI
+1219 AKWSFI

-1269 AKGIDTKSDSI
+1269 AKVIDTKNENI
-1280 SLVISGGEEE
+1280 TLTISGGEEE

-1305 EKPAEEPKAEEKP
+1305 EKPAEGQAEPAAKGEEPAEEPKAEEKP
-1318 AEPAVRKTEINTKN
+1318 AEPAVRKTEI
-1332 ENIKLVISG
+1332 
-1341 GEEETA
+1341 
-1347 QPEEIQQAEQPEETQ
+1347 
-1362 KDEQSAEPAAEEKKT
+1362 
-1377 EIDTKNE
+1377 DTKNE
-1384 NIKLVISGGD
+1384 NITLVISGGD
-1394 EEPVQTEKTKDEA
+1394 EPEEKAEPEKAEEPAPKTEE
-1407 PAEAETEKETV
+1407 ETV
-1418 VVNEKEKKDAK
+1418 VVSEKEKKDDGK
-1429 EQKPDKKE
+1429 KQKPVKKE
-1437 EAPAEIGVTVYG
+1437 EAPADIGVTVYG

-1457 GKVYTFSAEVSCA
+1457 GKVYAFTAEVSCE
-1470 VEGYDIVWSVYC
+1470 VEGYEIVWSVYC
-1482 SDETVKASIV
+1482 SDESVKASIV

-1498 TENPTGEDQVL
+1498 TENPTGEEQVL

-1522 YSEGSYASFH
+1522 YSENSYASFH

-1543 VIKESKPAEK
+1543 VIKERKTSTDEAEI
-1553 ESENGKAAEA
+1553 GKSAEA
-1563 EGNKEPAKVEE
+1563 EGNTEPVLPEE
-1574 SKETVK
+1574 PKQSE
-1580 PETTE
+1580 PTE

>member
-46 PSTSYA
+46 PGTNYA

-62 VTVLEKGTV
+62 VTVLEQGTV
-71 WTRIQAGTLTGY
+71 WTRIQAGTLSGY

-91 SDGSNSSSTPSL
+91 SSGSSTSSAPSL
-103 GTATVYAGNGLRTW
+103 GSATVFAGNGLRTW

-161 IALPAPTPEPTPIP
+161 IALPAPTPAPTPIP
-175 YSALNKVELNYEY
+175 YSALTKVELNYEY

-198 ITPSQATVDY
+198 VTPAHATVTY
-208 QWYRDEVGGTKLS
+208 QWYRDSVGGKKLS
-221 TAAAYTATT
+221 TAAAYTPT
-230 ADVGHKICLQV
+230 AADAGHKICVEV
-241 TGNGQWAGQKVS
+241 TGTGQWAEQKVS

-264 VAGVMIV
+264 IAGVMIV
-271 NTNADHSAP
+271 NTNTDHTAP

-296 VTYSWRVAGVEKG
+296 ATYSWRVAGVEKG
-309 KEATYVVQASDSGK
+309 TEATYVVQASDSNK

-333 DFSGQAASDMTSK
+333 DFSGQAASDMTAP
-346 VADALELKEVKLST
+346 VADALALKEVKLST
-360 SFPVVGQAITATV
+360 SFPVVGQAVSASV
-373 TPGSATASYVWYVD
+373 TPSSATASYVWYVD
-387 GIKMGSGASYT
+387 GIKMGTGATYT
-398 PTAFDMGKVIT
+398 PTAFDMGKAIT

-419 GTVESAASQPV
+419 GTVESNASQPV
-430 KMVNLTKVSL
+430 KMTNLTRVTM
-440 DSNAPVVG
+440 DSMTPAVG

-453 TAEPAEARTANSVL
+453 SVEPAEAEQAGSVA

-477 PVQSDWSNKLT
+477 PVHEGWSNTYT
-488 VKEAYAGKAIYVR
+488 VEDKYVGKAIYVR

-512 ASAITSPVNSKYTL
+512 ASAISSPVNSKYTL
-526 NGVSLTV
+526 NAV
-533 TEPVVGDVIT
+533 TLSVTDPVVGDVIT
-543 AVSDP
+543 AQADP
-548 QNLSKADCLYLWQI
+548 KNLPATECLYLWQI
-562 GTVTKSSTDNT
+562 GTVTKSSADPT
-573 YTVTSD
+573 YTVQPD

-597 SAATAKVAK
+597 SAATSAVLEN
-606 SKLITGIY
+606 KLITGIY

-644 ESNCVKYSWRIANKE
+644 ESTKVKYTWTRTEADNKTKTP
-659 VSTNAS
+659 VGTAAS
-665 YTIASDDA
+665 YVVTAADA
-673 GKELAV
+673 GRLLTVK
-679 FVEAT
+679 VEAQ
-684 GSYQI
+684 GNYAI
-689 KENTS
+689 NN
-694 GSHKDKDSGKVY
+694 KDKYFTASTT
-706 LVARK
+706 VAGGEAV
-711 NVDGGQ
+711 NV
-717 PINVTLTAAITPKV
+717 VLTSDITPKV
-731 GQSPVLSLPKN
+731 GQSPVLKLLKN
-742 EENKVVWTDGKGNK
+742 EKNKVVVKKDGKTY
-756 QDVFYTANITW
+756 DVYYTADITW

-808 SSMVSA
+808 SSTVSA
-814 SPVGNTVTLQF
+814 SPVGNTVTLKF
-825 SALTA
+825 SALTDK
-830 TQDVDNFCIYGV
+830 QEVDNFCIYGV

-864 VAWQDEKGNA
+864 VAWQDESGKP
-874 VTIFEA
+874 VTVFEA

-911 VSAEY
+911 ASAVY
-916 NKTGDHTATVTATFN
+916 QKTGDHTATVTATFD
-931 PITTAT
+931 PITTET
-937 KAEVYADRDSV
+937 KAEIYADRTSV

-958 CTALLSGFTGDQDSL
+958 CTAMLSGFSGDQDSL
-973 TWSWTLANGTADE
+973 EWKWTLANGTKDE
-986 TKIDQNGIVTIDADE
+986 TGIDQNGIVTIDADE
-1001 KAGLELLVTAST
+1001 KADLELLVTAST
-1013 TVEGKAYS
+1013 TVEGKLYS
-1021 ASTTIKTA
+1021 ASATIKTVA
-1029 TDDSTGDLSPVVTI
+1029 DSTPGDLTPVVTI

-1054 ETTFIATVQ
+1054 DTTFIATVQ
-1063 NSNNETVRWSVEGVD
+1063 NSVNETVRWSVEGVD
-1078 GTKSSGTTIGS
+1078 GDKSSGTTIGS
-1089 STGILKISKFETV
+1089 STGVLKISRFETV

-1139 KSVSIGQSATFKVAI
+1139 KSVSIGQKAAFKVAI
-1154 SAAEANPKAEF
+1154 SAAEANPKAQF
-1165 AVAANNGKADVTF
+1165 AVAASNGATDVTIASS
-1178 TATDDT
+1178 TNDT
-1184 CTVTVPGEPSLVG
+1184 CTVNVPDDPALVG
-1197 KEIFVTARYACK
+1197 KEIFLTARYACK
-1209 DEDGNTHEVS
+1209 DDDGKEHEVS
-1219 AKYSFI
+1219 AKWSFI

-1269 AKGIDTKSDSI
+1269 AKVIDTKNENI
-1280 SLVISGGEEE
+1280 TLTISGGEEE

-1305 EKPAEEPKAEEKP
+1305 EKPAEGQAESAAKGEEPAEEPKAEEKP
-1318 AEPAVRKTEINTKN
+1318 AEPAVRKTEI
-1332 ENIKLVISG
+1332 
-1341 GEEETA
+1341 
-1347 QPEEIQQAEQPEETQ
+1347 
-1362 KDEQSAEPAAEEKKT
+1362 
-1377 EIDTKNE
+1377 DTKNE
-1384 NIKLVISGGD
+1384 NITLVISGGD
-1394 EEPVQTEKTKDEA
+1394 EPEEKAEPEKAEEPAPKTEE
-1407 PAEAETEKETV
+1407 ETV
-1418 VVNEKEKKDAK
+1418 VVSEKEKKDDGK
-1429 EQKPDKKE
+1429 KQKPVKKE
-1437 EAPAEIGVTVYG
+1437 EAPADIGVTVYG

-1457 GKVYTFSAEVSCA
+1457 GKVYAFTAEVSCA
-1470 VEGYDIVWSVYC
+1470 VEGYEIVWSVYC
-1482 SDETVKASIV
+1482 SDESVKASIV

-1498 TENPTGEDQVL
+1498 TENPTGEEQVL

-1522 YSEGSYASFH
+1522 YSENSYASFH

-1543 VIKESKPAEK
+1543 VIKERKTSTDEAEI
-1553 ESENGKAAEA
+1553 GKSAEA
-1563 EGNKEPAKVEE
+1563 EGNTEPALPEE
-1574 SKETVK
+1574 PKQSE
-1580 PETTE
+1580 PTE

>member
-46 PSTSYA
+46 PGTNYA

-62 VTVLEKGTV
+62 VTVLEQGTV
-71 WTRIQAGTLTGY
+71 WTRIQAGTLSGY

-91 SDGSNSSSTPSL
+91 SSGSSTSSAPSL
-103 GTATVYAGNGLRTW
+103 GSATVFAGNGLRTW

-161 IALPAPTPEPTPIP
+161 IALPAPTPAPTPIP
-175 YSALNKVELNYEY
+175 YSALSKVELNYEY

-198 ITPSQATVDY
+198 ITPSQATVTY
-208 QWYRDEVGGTKLS
+208 QWYRDKVGGTKLS

-230 ADVGHKICLQV
+230 ADVGHKICVEV
-241 TGNGQWAGQKVS
+241 TGTGQWAQQKVS

-264 VAGVMIV
+264 IAGVMIV
-271 NTNADHSAP
+271 NTNTDHTAP

-296 VTYSWRVAGVEKG
+296 AAYSWRVAGVEKG
-309 KEATYVVQASDSGK
+309 TEATYVVQASDSNK

-333 DFSGQAASDMTSK
+333 DFSGRAASDMTSP
-346 VADALELKEVKLST
+346 VADALALKEVKLST
-360 SFPVVGQAITATV
+360 SFPVVGQAVSASV
-373 TPGSATASYVWYVD
+373 TPSSATASYVWYVD
-387 GIKMGSGASYT
+387 GIKMGTGATYT
-398 PTAFDMGKVIT
+398 PTAFDMGKAIT

-440 DSNAPVVG
+440 DSNTPVVG

-477 PVQSDWSNKLT
+477 PVQSDWSNTYRVNATYKDE
-488 VKEAYAGKAIYVR
+488 KGNDQPMAGKSIYVR

-526 NGVSLTV
+526 NAV
-533 TEPVVGDVIT
+533 TLSVTDPVVGDVIT
-543 AVSDP
+543 AQADP
-548 QNLSKADCLYLWQI
+548 KNLPATECLYLWQI
-562 GTVTKSSTDNT
+562 GTVTKSSADPT
-573 YTVTSD
+573 YTVQPD

-588 LKYNGAAVT
+588 LKYNGATAT
-597 SAATAKVAK
+597 SAATNKVLK
-606 SKLITGIY
+606 EKKITGAY
-614 LYNETTKQNIGSAP
+614 LYNETTQQNIGNKP
-628 QVGQTISVKV
+628 QVGQTISAKV
-638 NPVSAA
+638 TPASAA
-644 ESNCVKYSWRIANKE
+644 ESGFVTYQWYIDSVKVTGATGS
-659 VSTNAS
+659 S
-665 YTIASDDA
+665 YTIKDENA
-673 GKELAV
+673 GKTIYAKV
-679 FVEAT
+679 QGT
-684 GSYQI
+684 GSYGTDELKTNSTQVENGKPI
-689 KENTS
+689 K
-694 GSHKDKDSGKVY
+694 
-706 LVARK
+706 
-711 NVDGGQ
+711 
-717 PINVTLTAAITPKV
+717 VTLPDGVTPKV
-731 GQSPVLSLPKN
+731 GQSPALAVKKIAVAEP
-742 EENKVVWTDGKGNK
+742 DGKPLMGPNGK
-756 QDVFYTANITW
+756 PITELDCYATVTW

-775 TFRTGES
+775 TFRTGVS
-782 YKAVVNFTILTGGYR
+782 YKAVVKFTSLTGGYR
-797 LGTVSVKDVNG
+797 LGTISAADVDG
-808 SSMVSA
+808 STTVTA
-814 SPVGNTVTLQF
+814 SPVGNTVTVNF
-825 SALTA
+825 GKLTA
-830 TQDVDNFCIYGV
+830 TQEVDNFCIYGV

-850 PVTAIR
+850 PVTAITKN
-856 DCAQYKGT
+856 AQFDGKVEWKEGSTPVAT
-864 VAWQDEKGNA
+864 V
-874 VTIFEA
+874 FEA
-880 NKVYK
+880 NKIYT

-896 TFPNSGKSLF
+896 TFPEGGKSLF

-911 VSAEY
+911 ASAVYE
-916 NKTGDHTATVTATFN
+916 KTGDHTATVTATFD
-931 PITTAT
+931 PITTET
-937 KAEVYADRDSV
+937 KAEVYADRTSV

-1013 TVEGKAYS
+1013 TLGGKPYS
-1021 ASTTIKTA
+1021 ASVTIRTE
-1029 TDDSTGDLSPVVTI
+1029 TEGTSGDLTPVVTI

-1054 ETTFIATVQ
+1054 DTTFIATVQ
-1063 NSNNETVRWSVEGVD
+1063 NSVNETVRWSVEGVD
-1078 GTKSSGTTIGS
+1078 GDKSSGTTIGS
-1089 STGILKISKFETV
+1089 STGVLKISRFETV

-1139 KSVSIGQSATFKVAI
+1139 KSVSIGQKAAFKVAI
-1154 SAAEANPKAEF
+1154 SAAEANPKAQF
-1165 AVAANNGKADVTF
+1165 AVAASNGATDVTIASS
-1178 TATDDT
+1178 TNDT
-1184 CTVTVPGEPSLVG
+1184 CTVNVPDDPALVG
-1197 KEIFVTARYACK
+1197 KEIFVTARYTET
-1209 DEDGNTHEVS
+1209 EDGKAHEVS
-1219 AKYSFI
+1219 AKWSFI

-1250 FAVAD
+1250 FAVAE

-1263 EAATAP
+1263 EAATAS
-1269 AKGIDTKSDSI
+1269 AKVIDTKSDNI

-1305 EKPAEEPKAEEKP
+1305 EKPAEGQTEPAAKGEEPAEEPKAEEKP
-1318 AEPAVRKTEINTKN
+1318 AEPAVRKTEI
-1332 ENIKLVISG
+1332 
-1341 GEEETA
+1341 
-1347 QPEEIQQAEQPEETQ
+1347 
-1362 KDEQSAEPAAEEKKT
+1362 
-1377 EIDTKNE
+1377 DTKNE
-1384 NIKLVISGGD
+1384 NITLVISGGD
-1394 EEPVQTEKTKDEA
+1394 EPEEKAEPEKAEEPAPKTEE
-1407 PAEAETEKETV
+1407 ETV
-1418 VVNEKEKKDAK
+1418 VVSEKEKKDDGK
-1429 EQKPDKKE
+1429 KQKPVKKE
-1437 EAPAEIGVTVYG
+1437 EAPADIGVTVYG

-1457 GKVYTFSAEVSCA
+1457 GKVYAFTAEVSCE
-1470 VEGYDIVWSVYC
+1470 VEGYEIVWSVYC
-1482 SDETVKASIV
+1482 SDESVKASIV

-1498 TENPTGEDQVL
+1498 TENPTGEEQVL

-1522 YSEGSYASFH
+1522 YSENSYASFH

-1543 VIKESKPAEK
+1543 VIKERKTSTDEAGI
-1553 ESENGKAAEA
+1553 GKSAEA
-1563 EGNKEPAKVEE
+1563 EGNTEPALPEE
-1574 SKETVK
+1574 PKQSE
-1580 PETTE
+1580 PTE

>member
-46 PSTSYA
+46 PGTNYA

-62 VTVLEKGTV
+62 VTVLEQGTI
-71 WTRIQAGTLTGY
+71 WTRIQAGTLSGY

-91 SDGSNSSSTPSL
+91 SSGSSTSSAPSL
-103 GTATVYAGNGLRTW
+103 GSATVFAGNGLRTW

-161 IALPAPTPEPTPIP
+161 IALPAPTPAPTPIP
-175 YSALNKVELNYEY
+175 YSALTKVELNYEY

-198 ITPSQATVDY
+198 VTPAHATVTY
-208 QWYRDEVGGTKLS
+208 QWYRDSVGGKKLS
-221 TAAAYTATT
+221 TAAAYTPT
-230 ADVGHKICLQV
+230 AADAGHKICVEV
-241 TGNGQWAGQKVS
+241 TGTGQWAQQKVS

-264 VAGVMIV
+264 IAGVMIV
-271 NTNADHSAP
+271 NTNTDHIAP

-296 VTYSWRVAGVEKG
+296 ATYSWRVAGVEKG
-309 KEATYVVQASDSGK
+309 TEATYVVQASDSNK

-333 DFSGQAASDMTSK
+333 DFSGRAASDMTSP
-346 VADALELKEVKLST
+346 VADALALKEVKLST
-360 SFPVVGQAITATV
+360 SFPVVGQAVSASV
-373 TPGSATASYVWYVD
+373 TPSSATASYVWYVD
-387 GIKMGSGASYT
+387 GIKMGTGATYT
-398 PTAFDMGKVIT
+398 PTAFDMGKAIT

-419 GTVESAASQPV
+419 GTVESNASQPV
-430 KMVNLTKVSL
+430 KMTNLTRVTM
-440 DSNAPVVG
+440 DSMTPAVG

-453 TAEPAEARTANSVL
+453 TAEPVEAVTADSVL
-467 YYWYV
+467 YYWYI
-472 SGEDK
+472 SGQDES
-477 PVQSDWSNKLT
+477 VQKGWDNT
-488 VKEAYAGKAIYVR
+488 FEVKAEHAGKAIYVR

-512 ASAITSPVNSKYTL
+512 ASAISSPVNSKFTL
-526 NGVSLTV
+526 NAV
-533 TEPVVGDVIT
+533 TLSVTDPVVGDKIT

-548 QNLSKADCLYLWQI
+548 KNLPATECLYLWQI
-562 GTVTKSSTDNT
+562 GTVTKSSADPT
-573 YTVTSD
+573 YTVQPD

-597 SAATAKVAK
+597 SAATNKVLK
-606 SKLITGIY
+606 EKKITGAY
-614 LYNETTKQNIGSAP
+614 LYNETTQQNIGNKP
-628 QVGQTISVKV
+628 QVGQTISAKV
-638 NPVSAA
+638 TPASAA
-644 ESNCVKYSWRIANKE
+644 ESGFVTYQWYIDSVE
-659 VSTNAS
+659 VAGATGSS
-665 YTIASDDA
+665 YTIKDENA
-673 GKELAV
+673 GKTIYAKV
-679 FVEAT
+679 QGT
-684 GSYQI
+684 GSYGTDELKTNSTQVENGKPI
-689 KENTS
+689 K
-694 GSHKDKDSGKVY
+694 
-706 LVARK
+706 
-711 NVDGGQ
+711 
-717 PINVTLTAAITPKV
+717 VTLPDGVTPKV
-731 GQSPVLSLPKN
+731 GQSPVLAVKRIAVAEP
-742 EENKVVWTDGKGNK
+742 DGKPLMGSNGK
-756 QDVFYTANITW
+756 PITELDCYATITW

-775 TFRTGES
+775 TFRTGVN
-782 YKAVVNFTILTGGYR
+782 YKAVVNFTSVTGGYR

-808 SSMVSA
+808 SSTVSA
-814 SPVGNTVTLQF
+814 SPVGNTVTLKF
-825 SALTA
+825 SALTDK
-830 TQDVDNFCIYGV
+830 QEVDNFCIYGV

-874 VTIFEA
+874 VTVFEA

-911 VSAEY
+911 ASAVY
-916 NKTGDHTATVTATFN
+916 QKTGDHTATVTATFD
-931 PITTAT
+931 PITTET
-937 KAEVYADRDSV
+937 KAEIYADRTSV

-958 CTALLSGFTGDQDSL
+958 CTAMLSGFSGDQDSL
-973 TWSWTLANGTADE
+973 EWKWTLANGTKDE
-986 TKIDQNGIVTIDADE
+986 TGIDQNGIVTIDADE
-1001 KAGLELLVTAST
+1001 KADLELLVTAST
-1013 TVEGKAYS
+1013 TVEGKLYS
-1021 ASTTIKTA
+1021 ASATIKTVA
-1029 TDDSTGDLSPVVTI
+1029 DSTPGDLTPVVTI

-1063 NSNNETVRWSVEGVD
+1063 NSVNETVRWSVEGVD
-1078 GTKSSGTTIGS
+1078 GDKSSGTTIGS

-1139 KSVSIGQSATFKVAI
+1139 KSVSIGQKAAFKVAI
-1154 SAAEANPKAEF
+1154 SAAEANPKAQF
-1165 AVAANNGKADVTF
+1165 AVAASNGATDVTIASS
-1178 TATDDT
+1178 TNDT
-1184 CTVTVPGEPSLVG
+1184 CTVNVPDDPALVG
-1197 KEIFVTARYACK
+1197 KEIFLTARYACK
-1209 DEDGNTHEVS
+1209 DDDGKEHEVS
-1219 AKYSFI
+1219 AKWSFI

-1269 AKGIDTKSDSI
+1269 AKVIDTKNENI
-1280 SLVISGGEEE
+1280 TLTISGGEEE

-1305 EKPAEEPKAEEKP
+1305 EKPAEGQAESAAKGEEPAEEPKAEEKP
-1318 AEPAVRKTEINTKN
+1318 AEPAVRKTEI
-1332 ENIKLVISG
+1332 
-1341 GEEETA
+1341 
-1347 QPEEIQQAEQPEETQ
+1347 
-1362 KDEQSAEPAAEEKKT
+1362 
-1377 EIDTKNE
+1377 DTKNE
-1384 NIKLVISGGD
+1384 NITLVISGGD
-1394 EEPVQTEKTKDEA
+1394 EPEEKAESEKAEEPAPKTEE
-1407 PAEAETEKETV
+1407 ETV
-1418 VVNEKEKKDAK
+1418 VVSEKEKKDDGK
-1429 EQKPDKKE
+1429 KQKPVKKE
-1437 EAPAEIGVTVYG
+1437 EAPADIGVTVYG

-1457 GKVYTFSAEVSCA
+1457 GKVYAFTAEVSCE
-1470 VEGYDIVWSVYC
+1470 VEGYEIVWSVYC
-1482 SDETVKASIV
+1482 SDESVKASIV

-1498 TENPTGEDQVL
+1498 TENPTGEEQVL

-1522 YSEGSYASFH
+1522 YSENSYASFH

-1543 VIKESKPAEK
+1543 VIKERKTSTDEAEI
-1553 ESENGKAAEA
+1553 GKSAEA
-1563 EGNKEPAKVEE
+1563 EGNTESALPEEPKQSE
-1574 SKETVK
+1574 
-1580 PETTE
+1580 PTE

>member
-91 SDGSNSSSTPSL
+91 SGGSSTSSTPSL
-103 GTATVYAGNGLRTW
+103 GSATVYAGNGKRTW

-152 SVGYMMTKY
+152 SVGYMMSKY
-161 IALPAPTPEPTPIP
+161 IALPAPTPAPTPIP
-175 YSALNKVELNYEY
+175 YSALTKVELNYEY

-208 QWYRDEVGGTKLS
+208 QWYRDKVGGTKLS

-477 PVQSDWSNKLT
+477 PVQSGWSNTYT
-488 VKEAYAGKAIYVR
+488 VEDKYAGKAIYVR

-579 DVGKQIRVT
+579 DVNKQIRVT
-588 LKYNGAAVT
+588 LKYNGATAT
-597 SAATAKVAK
+597 SAATNKVLD
-606 SKLITGIY
+606 SKNITGAY
-614 LYNETTKQNIGSAP
+614 LYNESTKQNIGSQP
-628 QVGQTISVKV
+628 QVGQKISVKV
-638 NPVSAA
+638 TPAEAA
-644 ESNCVKYSWRIANKE
+644 TSGCVKYTWTRTEADNKTT
-659 VSTNAS
+659 TNVGSDAS
-665 YTIASDDA
+665 YTVTADDA
-673 GKELAV
+673 GKKLTV
-679 FVEAT
+679 KVEAT

-689 KENTS
+689 NNKEKCFKPNTT
-694 GSHKDKDSGKVY
+694 
-706 LVARK
+706 VAGGNAV
-711 NVDGGQ
+711 NVNL
-717 PINVTLTAAITPKV
+717 PAAITPKV
-731 GQSPVLSLPKN
+731 GQSPVLKLNNNTLKDASGKD
-742 EENKVVWTDGKGNK
+742 VVYSAT
-756 QDVFYTANITW
+756 ITW

-782 YKAVVNFTILTGGYR
+782 YKAVVNFTSLTGGYR
-797 LGTVSVKDVNG
+797 LGS
-808 SSMVSA
+808 VSA
-814 SPVGNTVTLQF
+814 TDVDGKTSVSGSLVGNTVTINF
-825 SALTA
+825 GKLTA
-830 TQDVDNFCIYGV
+830 TQVVDNFCIYGV

-986 TKIDQNGIVTIDADE
+986 TKIDQNGIVTVDADE

-1029 TDDSTGDLSPVVTI
+1029 TDNSTGDLAPVVTI

-1139 KSVSIGQSATFKVAI
+1139 KSVSIGQSATFKVAVST
-1154 SAAEANPKAEF
+1154 SAADPKAEF
-1165 AVAANNGKADVTF
+1165 AVAASNGKADVTF
-1178 TATDDT
+1178 TATNDT
-1184 CTVTVPGEPSLVG
+1184 CTVTVPNDPALVG
-1197 KEIFVTARYACK
+1197 KEIFVTARYTET
-1209 DEDGNTHEVS
+1209 EDGKAHEVS
-1219 AKYSFI
+1219 AKWSFI

-1318 AEPAVRKTEINTKN
+1318 AEPAVRKTEINTKD

-1347 QPEEIQQAEQPEETQ
+1347 QPEEIQPAEQPEETQ

-1429 EQKPDKKE
+1429 EQKPVKKE

>member
-16 TMTPMSATLAE
+16 AMTPMSATLAE

-71 WTRIQAGTLTGY
+71 WTRIQAGTLSGY

-91 SDGSNSSSTPSL
+91 SGGSSTSSTPSL
-103 GTATVYAGNGLRTW
+103 GSATVYAGNGKRTW

-175 YSALNKVELNYEY
+175 YSALTKVELNYEY

-198 ITPSQATVDY
+198 ITPSQATVTY
-208 QWYRDEVGGTKLS
+208 QWYRDKVGGTKLS

-230 ADVGHKICLQV
+230 ADVGHKICVEV
-241 TGNGQWAGQKVS
+241 TGTGQWAGQKVS

-309 KEATYVVQASDSGK
+309 TEATYVVQASDSGK

-477 PVQSDWSNKLT
+477 PVQSGWSNTYQVNATYKD
-488 VKEAYAGKAIYVR
+488 KKGNEQPMAGKAIYVR

-588 LKYNGAAVT
+588 LKYNGATAT
-597 SAATAKVAK
+597 SAATSAVLK
-606 SKLITGIY
+606 SKNITGIY
-614 LYNETTKQNIGSAP
+614 LYNESTKQNIGSQP

-638 NPVSAA
+638 NPSEAA
-644 ESNCVKYSWRIANKE
+644 ASGCVKYTWTIGGKKSGTTT
-659 VSTNAS
+659 SS
-665 YTIASDDA
+665 YTITSSDA
-673 GKELAV
+673 GKEIIAK
-679 FVEAT
+679 VEAT
-684 GSYQI
+684 GSYVI
-689 KENTS
+689 NNNEKAFTAKTTVAGGNAVNVALTS
-694 GSHKDKDSGKVY
+694 
-706 LVARK
+706 
-711 NVDGGQ
+711 
-717 PINVTLTAAITPKV
+717 AITPKV
-731 GQSPVLSLPKN
+731 GQSPVLKLN
-742 EENKVVWTDGKGNK
+742 NNTAVWKDATGKS
-756 QDVFYTANITW
+756 YTVTYSADITW

-782 YKAVVNFTILTGGYR
+782 YKAVVNFTSLTGGYR
-797 LGTVSVKDVNG
+797 LGS
-808 SSMVSA
+808 VSA
-814 SPVGNTVTLQF
+814 TDVDGKTSVSGSLVGNTVTINF
-825 SALTA
+825 GKLTA
-830 TQDVDNFCIYGV
+830 TQEVDNFCIYGV

-850 PVTAIR
+850 PVTAITKN
-856 DCAQYKGT
+856 AQFTGT

-973 TWSWTLANGTADE
+973 KWNWTLANGTADE

-1029 TDDSTGDLSPVVTI
+1029 TDNSTGDLAPVVTI

-1184 CTVTVPGEPSLVG
+1184 CVVTVPGEPSLVG

-1341 GEEETA
+1341 G
-1347 QPEEIQQAEQPEETQ
+1347 
-1362 KDEQSAEPAAEEKKT
+1362 
-1377 EIDTKNE
+1377 
-1384 NIKLVISGGD
+1384 D

-1429 EQKPDKKE
+1429 EQKPVKKE

>member
-91 SDGSNSSSTPSL
+91 SDGSNPSSTPSL

-152 SVGYMMTKY
+152 SVGYMMTKF

-175 YSALNKVELNYEY
+175 YSALTKVELNYEY
-188 PLVGDTLLAT
+188 PLVGDTLTAT
-198 ITPSQATVDY
+198 ITPAQATVDY
-208 QWYRDEVGGTKLS
+208 QWYRDEAKDANKLS

-230 ADVGHKICLQV
+230 ADVGHKILLVV

-477 PVQSDWSNKLT
+477 PVQSGWSNTYT
-488 VKEAYAGKAIYVR
+488 VEDKYVGKAIYVR

-579 DVGKQIRVT
+579 DVNKQIRVT
-588 LKYNGAAVT
+588 LKYNGATAT
-597 SAATAKVAK
+597 SAATSAVLK
-606 SKLITGIY
+606 SKNITGIY
-614 LYNETTKQNIGSAP
+614 LYNESTKQNIGSQP

-638 NPVSAA
+638 NPSEAA
-644 ESNCVKYSWRIANKE
+644 ASGCVKYTWTIGGKKSGTTT
-659 VSTNAS
+659 SS
-665 YTIASDDA
+665 YTITSSDA
-673 GKELAV
+673 GKEIIAK
-679 FVEAT
+679 VEAT
-684 GSYQI
+684 GSYVI
-689 KENTS
+689 NNNEKAFTAKTTVAGGNAVNVALTS
-694 GSHKDKDSGKVY
+694 
-706 LVARK
+706 
-711 NVDGGQ
+711 
-717 PINVTLTAAITPKV
+717 AITPKV
-731 GQSPVLSLPKN
+731 GQSPVLKLN
-742 EENKVVWTDGKGNK
+742 NNTAVWKDATGKS
-756 QDVFYTANITW
+756 YTVTYSADITW

-782 YKAVVNFTILTGGYR
+782 YKAVVNFTSLTGGYR
-797 LGTVSVKDVNG
+797 LGS
-808 SSMVSA
+808 VSA
-814 SPVGNTVTLQF
+814 TDVDGKTSVSGSLVGNTVTINF
-825 SALTA
+825 GKLTA
-830 TQDVDNFCIYGV
+830 TQEVDNFCIYGV

-937 KAEVYADRDSV
+937 KAEVYADRGSV

-1029 TDDSTGDLSPVVTI
+1029 TDDSTGDLAPVVTI

-1089 STGILKISKFETV
+1089 STGVLKISKFETV

-1139 KSVSIGQSATFKVAI
+1139 KSVSIGKSATFKVAI
-1154 SAAEANPKAEF
+1154 SASEATPTAEF

-1184 CTVTVPGEPSLVG
+1184 CVVTVPGEPSLVG

-1209 DEDGNTHEVS
+1209 DEDGKEHEVS

-1347 QPEEIQQAEQPEETQ
+1347 QPE
-1362 KDEQSAEPAAEEKKT
+1362 
-1377 EIDTKNE
+1377 
-1384 NIKLVISGGD
+1384 
-1394 EEPVQTEKTKDEA
+1394 KTKDEA
-1407 PAEAETEKETV
+1407 PTEAETEKETV

-1429 EQKPDKKE
+1429 EQKPVKKE

>member
-46 PSTSYA
+46 PGTNYA

-62 VTVLEKGTV
+62 VTVLEQGTV
-71 WTRIQAGTLTGY
+71 WTRIQAGTLSGY

-91 SDGSNSSSTPSL
+91 SGGSSTSSTPSL
-103 GTATVYAGNGLRTW
+103 GSATVYAGNGKRTW

-152 SVGYMMTKY
+152 SVGYMMSKY
-161 IALPAPTPEPTPIP
+161 IALPAPTPAPTPIP
-175 YSALNKVELNYEY
+175 YSALSKVELNYEY

-198 ITPSQATVDY
+198 ITPSQATVTY
-208 QWYRDEVGGTKLS
+208 QWYRDKVGGTKLS

-230 ADVGHKICLQV
+230 ADVGHKICVEV
-241 TGNGQWAGQKVS
+241 TGTGQWAEQKVS

-264 VAGVMIV
+264 IAGVMIV
-271 NTNADHSAP
+271 NTNTDHTAP

-296 VTYSWRVAGVEKG
+296 ATYSWRVAGVEKG
-309 KEATYVVQASDSGK
+309 TEATYVVQASDSNK

-333 DFSGQAASDMTSK
+333 DFSGQAASDMTSP
-346 VADALELKEVKLST
+346 VADALALKEVKLST
-360 SFPVVGQAITATV
+360 SFPVVGQAVSASV
-373 TPGSATASYVWYVD
+373 TPSSATASYVWYVD
-387 GIKMGSGASYT
+387 GIKMGTGATYT
-398 PTAFDMGKVIT
+398 PTAFDMGKAIT

-419 GTVESAASQPV
+419 GTVESNASQPV
-430 KMVNLTKVSL
+430 KMTNLTRVTM
-440 DSNAPVVG
+440 DSMTPAVG

-453 TAEPAEARTANSVL
+453 TAEPAEAMTARSVA

-477 PVQSDWSNKLT
+477 PVHYSWDNT
-488 VKEAYAGKAIYVR
+488 FEVKAEHAGKAIYVR

-512 ASAITSPVNSKYTL
+512 ASAISSPVNSKVTL
-526 NGVSLTV
+526 NAV
-533 TEPVVGDVIT
+533 TLSVTDPVVGDKIT

-548 QNLSKADCLYLWQI
+548 ANLAKADCLYLWQI
-562 GTVTKSSTDNT
+562 GTVTKSSADNT
-573 YTVTSD
+573 YKVTAD

-597 SAATAKVAK
+597 SAATSAVLQ

-644 ESNCVKYSWRIANKE
+644 ESNCVKYTWTRTEADNKTT
-659 VSTNAS
+659 TNVGTGAS
-665 YTIASDDA
+665 YTVTADDA
-673 GKELAV
+673 GKKLTV
-679 FVEAT
+679 KVEAT

-689 KENTS
+689 NNKEKYFT
-694 GSHKDKDSGKVY
+694 VPTT
-706 LVARK
+706 VA
-711 NVDGGQ
+711 GGHAV
-717 PINVTLTAAITPKV
+717 NVTLPASVIPKV
-731 GQSPVLSLPKN
+731 GQSPVLKLNNNTAVWKDSTGKETN
-742 EENKVVWTDGKGNK
+742 VVYSAT
-756 QDVFYTANITW
+756 ITW

-775 TFRTGES
+775 TFRTGEK
-782 YKAVVNFTILTGGYR
+782 YTAVVNFTSLTGGFR
-797 LGTVSVKDVNG
+797 LGTVSVTDVDG
-808 SSMVSA
+808 SSVVTA
-814 SPVGNTVTLQF
+814 SPVGNTVTLNFGQ
-825 SALTA
+825 LTA
-830 TQDVDNFCIYGV
+830 TQEVDNFCIYGV
-842 TAPEKGKT
+842 TAPEAGKT

-856 DCAQYKGT
+856 KSAQFDGT
-864 VAWQDEKGNA
+864 VAWQDESGKA
-874 VTIFEA
+874 VTTFEA
-880 NKVYK
+880 NKKYT
-885 AVISLTSAAEY
+885 AVISLTCGTEY
-896 TFPNSGKSLF
+896 TFPAGGTSLF

-911 VSAEY
+911 ASVKY
-916 NKTGDHTATVTATFN
+916 QKTGDHTATVTATFD
-931 PITTAT
+931 PITTET
-937 KAEVYADRDSV
+937 KAEIYADRTSV

-958 CTALLSGFTGDQDSL
+958 CTAMLSGFSGDQDSL
-973 TWSWTLANGTADE
+973 EWKWTLANGTKDE
-986 TKIDQNGIVTIDADE
+986 TGIDQNGIVTIDADE
-1001 KAGLELLVTAST
+1001 KADLELLVTAST
-1013 TVEGKAYS
+1013 TVEGKLYS
-1021 ASTTIKTA
+1021 ASATIKTVA
-1029 TDDSTGDLSPVVTI
+1029 DSTPGDLTPVVTI

-1063 NSNNETVRWSVEGVD
+1063 NSVNETVRWSVEGVD
-1078 GTKSSGTTIGS
+1078 GDKSSGTTIGS
-1089 STGILKISKFETV
+1089 STGVLKISRFETV

-1139 KSVSIGQSATFKVAI
+1139 KSVSIGQKAAFKVAI
-1154 SAAEANPKAEF
+1154 SAAEANPKAQF
-1165 AVAANNGKADVTF
+1165 AVAASNGATDVTIASS
-1178 TATDDT
+1178 TNDT
-1184 CTVTVPGEPSLVG
+1184 CTVNVPDDPALVG
-1197 KEIFVTARYACK
+1197 KEIFLTARYACK
-1209 DEDGNTHEVS
+1209 DDDGKEHEVS
-1219 AKYSFI
+1219 AKWSFI

-1255 DEPAAQPE
+1255 DEPAAQPA

-1269 AKGIDTKSDSI
+1269 AKVIDTKNENI
-1280 SLVISGGEEE
+1280 TLTISGGEEE

-1305 EKPAEEPKAEEKP
+1305 EKPAEGQAESAAKGEEPAEEPKAEEKP
-1318 AEPAVRKTEINTKN
+1318 AEPAVRKTEI
-1332 ENIKLVISG
+1332 
-1341 GEEETA
+1341 
-1347 QPEEIQQAEQPEETQ
+1347 
-1362 KDEQSAEPAAEEKKT
+1362 
-1377 EIDTKNE
+1377 DTKNE
-1384 NIKLVISGGD
+1384 NITLVISGGD
-1394 EEPVQTEKTKDEA
+1394 EPEEKAEPEKAEEPAPKTEE
-1407 PAEAETEKETV
+1407 ETV
-1418 VVNEKEKKDAK
+1418 VVSEKEKKDDGK
-1429 EQKPDKKE
+1429 KQKPVKKE
-1437 EAPAEIGVTVYG
+1437 EAPADIGVTVYG

-1457 GKVYTFSAEVSCA
+1457 GKVYAFTAEVSCE
-1470 VEGYDIVWSVYC
+1470 VEGYEIVWSVYC
-1482 SDETVKASIV
+1482 SDESVKASIV

-1498 TENPTGEDQVL
+1498 TENPTGEEQVL

-1522 YSEGSYASFH
+1522 YSENSYASFH

-1543 VIKESKPAEK
+1543 VIKERKTSTDEAEI
-1553 ESENGKAAEA
+1553 GKSAEA
-1563 EGNKEPAKVEE
+1563 EGNTEPALPEE
-1574 SKETVK
+1574 PKQSE
-1580 PETTE
+1580 PTE

>member
-16 TMTPMSATLAE
+16 AMTPMSATLAE

-91 SDGSNSSSTPSL
+91 SDGSNPSSTSSL

-152 SVGYMMTKY
+152 SVGYMMTKF

-188 PLVGDTLLAT
+188 PLVGDTLTAT
-198 ITPSQATVDY
+198 ITPAQATVDY
-208 QWYRDEVGGTKLS
+208 QWYRDKVGGTKLS

-230 ADVGHKICLQV
+230 ADVGHKICVEV
-241 TGNGQWAGQKVS
+241 TGTGQWAGQKVS

-271 NTNADHSAP
+271 NTIADHSAP

-477 PVQSDWSNKLT
+477 PVQSGWSNTYT
-488 VKEAYAGKAIYVR
+488 VEDKYVGKAIYVR

-526 NGVSLTV
+526 NSVSLTV

-588 LKYNGAAVT
+588 LKYNGATAT
-597 SAATAKVAK
+597 SAATSAVLK
-606 SKLITGIY
+606 SKNITGIY
-614 LYNETTKQNIGSAP
+614 LYNESTKQNIGSQP

-638 NPVSAA
+638 NPSEAA
-644 ESNCVKYSWRIANKE
+644 ASGCVKYTWTIGGKKSGTTT
-659 VSTNAS
+659 SS
-665 YTIASDDA
+665 YTITSSDA
-673 GKELAV
+673 GKEIIAK
-679 FVEAT
+679 VEAT
-684 GSYQI
+684 GSYVI
-689 KENTS
+689 NNNEKAFTAKTTVAGGNAVNVALTS
-694 GSHKDKDSGKVY
+694 
-706 LVARK
+706 
-711 NVDGGQ
+711 
-717 PINVTLTAAITPKV
+717 AITPKV
-731 GQSPVLSLPKN
+731 GQSPVLKLN
-742 EENKVVWTDGKGNK
+742 NNTAVWKDAAGKS
-756 QDVFYTANITW
+756 YTVTYSADITW

-782 YKAVVNFTILTGGYR
+782 YKAVVNFTSLTGGYR
-797 LGTVSVKDVNG
+797 LGS
-808 SSMVSA
+808 VSA
-814 SPVGNTVTLQF
+814 TDVDGKTSVSGSLVGNTVTINF
-825 SALTA
+825 GKLTA
-830 TQDVDNFCIYGV
+830 TQEVDNFCIYGV

-896 TFPNSGKSLF
+896 TFPNSSESLF

-911 VSAEY
+911 ASAVY
-916 NKTGDHTATVTATFN
+916 KKTGDHTATVTATFN

-986 TKIDQNGIVTIDADE
+986 TKIDQNGIVTVDADE

-1029 TDDSTGDLSPVVTI
+1029 TDNSTGDLAPVVTI

-1154 SAAEANPKAEF
+1154 SASEADPKAEF

-1184 CTVTVPGEPSLVG
+1184 CVVTVPGEPSLVG

-1341 GEEETA
+1341 GDEEPA
-1347 QPEEIQQAEQPEETQ
+1347 QPEE
-1362 KDEQSAEPAAEEKKT
+1362 
-1377 EIDTKNE
+1377 
-1384 NIKLVISGGD
+1384 
-1394 EEPVQTEKTKDEA
+1394 TKDEA

-1429 EQKPDKKE
+1429 EQKPVKKE

>member
-46 PSTSYA
+46 PGTNYA

-62 VTVLEKGTV
+62 VTVLEQGTV
-71 WTRIQAGTLTGY
+71 WTRIQAGTLSGY

-91 SDGSNSSSTPSL
+91 SGGSSTSSTPSL
-103 GTATVYAGNGLRTW
+103 GSATVYAGNGKRTW

-152 SVGYMMTKY
+152 SVGYMMSKY
-161 IALPAPTPEPTPIP
+161 IALPAPTPAPTPIP
-175 YSALNKVELNYEY
+175 YSALTKVELNYEY

-198 ITPSQATVDY
+198 ITPSQATVTY
-208 QWYRDEVGGTKLS
+208 QWYRDKVGGTKLS

-230 ADVGHKICLQV
+230 ADVGHKICVEV
-241 TGNGQWAGQKVS
+241 TGTGQWAEQKVS

-264 VAGVMIV
+264 IAGVMIV
-271 NTNADHSAP
+271 NTNTDHTAP

-296 VTYSWRVAGVEKG
+296 ATYSWRVAGVEKG
-309 KEATYVVQASDSGK
+309 TEATYVVQASDSNK

-333 DFSGQAASDMTSK
+333 DFSGRAASDMTSP
-346 VADALELKEVKLST
+346 VADALALKEVKLST
-360 SFPVVGQAITATV
+360 SFPVVGQAVSASV
-373 TPGSATASYVWYVD
+373 TPSSATASYVWYVD
-387 GIKMGSGASYT
+387 GIKMGTGATYT
-398 PTAFDMGKVIT
+398 PTAFDMGKAIT

-419 GTVESAASQPV
+419 GTVESNASQPV
-430 KMVNLTKVSL
+430 KMTNLTRVTM
-440 DSNAPVVG
+440 DSMTPAVG

-453 TAEPAEARTANSVL
+453 TAEPAEAMTARSVA

-477 PVQSDWSNKLT
+477 PVHYSWDNT
-488 VKEAYAGKAIYVR
+488 FEVKAEHAGKAIYVR

-512 ASAITSPVNSKYTL
+512 ASAISSPVNSKVTL
-526 NGVSLTV
+526 NAV
-533 TEPVVGDVIT
+533 TLSVTDPVVGDKIT

-548 QNLSKADCLYLWQI
+548 ANLAKADCLYLWQI
-562 GTVTKSSTDNT
+562 GTVTKSSADNT
-573 YTVTSD
+573 YKVTAD

-597 SAATAKVAK
+597 SAATSAVLQ

-644 ESNCVKYSWRIANKE
+644 ESNCVKYTWTRTEADNKTTTN
-659 VSTNAS
+659 VGTNAS
-665 YTIASDDA
+665 YTVTADDA
-673 GKELAV
+673 GKKLTV
-679 FVEAT
+679 KVEAT

-689 KENTS
+689 NNKEKYFTANTA
-694 GSHKDKDSGKVY
+694 
-706 LVARK
+706 VA
-711 NVDGGQ
+711 GGHAV
-717 PINVTLTAAITPKV
+717 NVTLPASIIPKV
-731 GQSPVLSLPKN
+731 GQSPVLKLN
-742 EENKVVWTDGKGNK
+742 NNTAVWKDAAGKE
-756 QDVFYTANITW
+756 YTVTYSAAITW

-782 YKAVVNFTILTGGYR
+782 YKAVVNFTSLTGGFR
-797 LGTVSVKDVNG
+797 LGTVSVKDVDG
-808 SSMVSA
+808 SSMVNA

-830 TQDVDNFCIYGV
+830 KQEVNNFCIYGV
-842 TAPEKGKT
+842 TVPEKGKT
-850 PVTAIR
+850 PVTAIAGNTQF
-856 DCAQYKGT
+856 DGT
-864 VAWQDEKGNA
+864 VKWQDEKGKP
-874 VTIFEA
+874 VTVFEA
-880 NKVYK
+880 NKKYT

-896 TFPNSGKSLF
+896 TFPEGGTSLF

-911 VSAEY
+911 ASAVY
-916 NKTGDHTATVTATFN
+916 QKTGDGHTATVTATFD
-931 PITTAT
+931 PITTET
-937 KAEVYADRDSV
+937 KAEIYADRTSV

-958 CTALLSGFTGDQDSL
+958 CTAMLSGFSGDQDSL
-973 TWSWTLANGTADE
+973 EWKWTLANGTKDE
-986 TKIDQNGIVTIDADE
+986 TGIDQNGIVTIDADE
-1001 KAGLELLVTAST
+1001 KADLELLVTAST
-1013 TVEGKAYS
+1013 TVDGKLYS
-1021 ASTTIKTA
+1021 ASATIKTVA
-1029 TDDSTGDLSPVVTI
+1029 DSTSGDLTPVVTI

-1063 NSNNETVRWSVEGVD
+1063 NSVNETVRWSVEGVD
-1078 GTKSSGTTIGS
+1078 GDKSSGTTIGS
-1089 STGILKISKFETV
+1089 STGILKISRFETV

-1139 KSVSIGQSATFKVAI
+1139 KSVSIGQKAAFKVAI
-1154 SAAEANPKAEF
+1154 SAAEANPKAQF
-1165 AVAANNGKADVTF
+1165 AVAASNGATDVTIASS
-1178 TATDDT
+1178 TNDT
-1184 CTVTVPGEPSLVG
+1184 CTVNVPDDPALVG
-1197 KEIFVTARYACK
+1197 KEIFLTARYACK
-1209 DEDGNTHEVS
+1209 DDDGKEHEVS
-1219 AKYSFI
+1219 AKWSFI

-1263 EAATAP
+1263 EVATAP
-1269 AKGIDTKSDSI
+1269 AKVIDTKNENI
-1280 SLVISGGEEE
+1280 TLTISGGEEE

-1305 EKPAEEPKAEEKP
+1305 EKPAEGQAESAAKGEEPAEEPKAEEKP
-1318 AEPAVRKTEINTKN
+1318 AEPAVRKTEI
-1332 ENIKLVISG
+1332 
-1341 GEEETA
+1341 
-1347 QPEEIQQAEQPEETQ
+1347 
-1362 KDEQSAEPAAEEKKT
+1362 
-1377 EIDTKNE
+1377 DTKNE
-1384 NIKLVISGGD
+1384 NITLVISGGD
-1394 EEPVQTEKTKDEA
+1394 EPEEKAEPEKAEEPAPKTEE
-1407 PAEAETEKETV
+1407 ETV
-1418 VVNEKEKKDAK
+1418 VVSEKEKKDDGK
-1429 EQKPDKKE
+1429 KQKPVKKE
-1437 EAPAEIGVTVYG
+1437 EAPADIGVTVYG

-1457 GKVYTFSAEVSCA
+1457 GKVYAFTAEVSCE
-1470 VEGYDIVWSVYC
+1470 VEGYEIVWSVYC
-1482 SDETVKASIV
+1482 SDESVKASIV

-1498 TENPTGEDQVL
+1498 TENPTGEEQVL

-1522 YSEGSYASFH
+1522 YSENSYASFH

-1543 VIKESKPAEK
+1543 VIKERKTSTDEAEI
-1553 ESENGKAAEA
+1553 GKSAEA
-1563 EGNKEPAKVEE
+1563 EGNTEPVLPEE
-1574 SKETVK
+1574 PKQSE
-1580 PETTE
+1580 PTE

>member
-91 SDGSNSSSTPSL
+91 SGGSSTSSTPSL
-103 GTATVYAGNGLRTW
+103 GSATVYAGNGKRTW

-152 SVGYMMTKY
+152 SVGYMMSKY
-161 IALPAPTPEPTPIP
+161 IALPAPTPAPTPIP
-175 YSALNKVELNYEY
+175 YSALTKVELNYEY
-188 PLVGDTLLAT
+188 PLVGETLTAT
-198 ITPSQATVDY
+198 ITPAQATVDY
-208 QWYRDEVGGTKLS
+208 QWYRDKVGGTKLS

-477 PVQSDWSNKLT
+477 PVQSGWSNTYT
-488 VKEAYAGKAIYVR
+488 VEDKYAGKAIYVR

-573 YTVTSD
+573 YTVISD

-588 LKYNGAAVT
+588 LKYNGATAT
-597 SAATAKVAK
+597 SAATAAVVE
-606 SKLITGIY
+606 SKNITGAY
-614 LYNETTKQNIGSAP
+614 LYNESTKQNIGSQP

-638 NPVSAA
+638 TPAEAA
-644 ESNCVKYSWRIANKE
+644 TSGCVKYTWFVNDAEVKGETGSSYVIRTKDAGKKVTVKVEAIGSHYKIANKDKAFTPGTTVVGGE
-659 VSTNAS
+659 AVNVVLT
-665 YTIASDDA
+665 SD
-673 GKELAV
+673 
-679 FVEAT
+679 
-684 GSYQI
+684 
-689 KENTS
+689 
-694 GSHKDKDSGKVY
+694 
-706 LVARK
+706 
-711 NVDGGQ
+711 
-717 PINVTLTAAITPKV
+717 ITPKV
-731 GQSPVLSLPKN
+731 GQSPVLKLLKSEK
-742 EENKVVWTDGKGNK
+742 NKVVVKKDGKTY
-756 QDVFYTANITW
+756 DVYYTADITW

-782 YKAVVNFTILTGGYR
+782 YKAVVNFTSLTGGYR
-797 LGTVSVKDVNG
+797 LGS
-808 SSMVSA
+808 VSA
-814 SPVGNTVTLQF
+814 TDVDGKTSVSGSLVGNTVTINF
-825 SALTA
+825 GKLTA
-830 TQDVDNFCIYGV
+830 TQEVDNFCIYGV

-1154 SAAEANPKAEF
+1154 SASEADPKAEF

-1184 CTVTVPGEPSLVG
+1184 CVVTVPGEPSLVG

-1347 QPEEIQQAEQPEETQ
+1347 QPEEIQPAEQPKETQ

-1394 EEPVQTEKTKDEA
+1394 EEPVQTEKTKGEA

-1429 EQKPDKKE
+1429 EQKPVKKE

>member
-46 PSTSYA
+46 PGTNYA

-62 VTVLEKGTV
+62 VTVLEQGTV
-71 WTRIQAGTLTGY
+71 WTRIQAGTLSGY

-91 SDGSNSSSTPSL
+91 SGGSSTSSTPSL
-103 GTATVYAGNGLRTW
+103 GSATVYAGNGKRTW

-161 IALPAPTPEPTPIP
+161 IALPAPTPAPTPIP
-175 YSALNKVELNYEY
+175 YSALSKVELNYEY

-198 ITPSQATVDY
+198 ITPAQATVTY
-208 QWYRDEVGGTKLS
+208 QWYRDKVGGTKLS

-230 ADVGHKICLQV
+230 ADVGHKICVEV
-241 TGNGQWAGQKVS
+241 TGTGQWAEQKVS

-264 VAGVMIV
+264 IAGVMIV
-271 NTNADHSAP
+271 NTNTDHSAP

-296 VTYSWRVAGVEKG
+296 AAYSWRVAGVEKG
-309 KEATYVVQASDSGK
+309 TEATYVVQASDSNK

-333 DFSGQAASDMTSK
+333 DFSGQAASDMTSP
-346 VADALELKEVKLST
+346 VADALALKEVKLST
-360 SFPVVGQAITATV
+360 PFPVVGQAVSANV
-373 TPGSATASYVWYVD
+373 SPSSATATYVWYVD
-387 GIKMGSGASYT
+387 GIKMGTGATYT

-409 VKATGTDKCA
+409 VKATGTDKSA
-419 GTVESAASQPV
+419 GTVESTASQPV
-430 KMVNLTKVSL
+430 KKTNLTRVTM
-440 DSNAPVVG
+440 DSMTPAVG

-453 TAEPAEARTANSVL
+453 SVEPAEAEQAGSVA

-477 PVQSDWSNKLT
+477 PVHEGWSNTYT
-488 VKEAYAGKAIYVR
+488 VEDKYVGKAIYVR

-512 ASAITSPVNSKYTL
+512 ASAISSPVNSKYTL
-526 NGVSLTV
+526 NAV
-533 TEPVVGDVIT
+533 TLSVTDPVVGDVIK

-548 QNLSKADCLYLWQI
+548 KNLSKADCLYLWQI
-562 GTVTKSSTDNT
+562 GTVTKSSADNT

-579 DVGKQIRVT
+579 DIGKQIRVT
-588 LKYNGAAVT
+588 LKYNGVTAT
-597 SAATAKVAK
+597 SAATSAVLE

-614 LYNETTKQNIGSAP
+614 LYNETTKQNIGSQP
-628 QVGQTISVKV
+628 QVGQTVSVKV
-638 NPVSAA
+638 NPSAA
-644 ESNCVKYSWRIANKE
+644 ADSKCVKYTWTRTESDNKTKT
-659 VSTNAS
+659 VVGTDAS
-665 YTIASDDA
+665 YTVTADDA
-673 GKELAV
+673 GRLLTVK
-679 FVEAT
+679 VEAA
-684 GSYQI
+684 GSYKI
-689 KENTS
+689 NNDKNAFTTS
-694 GSHKDKDSGKVY
+694 TTVAGGKAV
-706 LVARK
+706 
-711 NVDGGQ
+711 
-717 PINVTLTAAITPKV
+717 NVTLPAAITPKV
-731 GQSPVLSLPKN
+731 GQSPVLKLNNNTAVWKDATGK
-742 EENKVVWTDGKGNK
+742 EYKVTYSAD
-756 QDVFYTANITW
+756 ITW

-775 TFRTGES
+775 TFRTGVS
-782 YKAVVNFTILTGGYR
+782 YKAVVKFTSLTGGYR
-797 LGTVSVKDVNG
+797 LGTISAVDVDG
-808 SSMVSA
+808 STTVTA
-814 SPVGNTVTLQF
+814 SPVGNTVTVNF
-825 SALTA
+825 GKLTA
-830 TQDVDNFCIYGV
+830 TQEVDNFCIYGV

-850 PVTAIR
+850 PVTAITKN
-856 DCAQYKGT
+856 AQFDGKVEWKEGNTPVAT
-864 VAWQDEKGNA
+864 V
-874 VTIFEA
+874 FEA
-880 NKVYK
+880 NKVYT

-896 TFPNSGKSLF
+896 TFPEGGKSLF

-911 VSAEY
+911 ASAVY
-916 NKTGDHTATVTATFN
+916 KKTGDHTATVTATFD
-931 PITTAT
+931 PITTET
-937 KAEVYADRDSV
+937 KAEVYADRTSV

-973 TWSWTLANGTADE
+973 EWNWTLANGTKDE
-986 TKIDQNGIVTIDADE
+986 TGIDQNGIVTIDADE
-1001 KAGLELLVTAST
+1001 KADLELLVTAST

-1021 ASTTIKTA
+1021 ASTTIKTVA
-1029 TDDSTGDLSPVVTI
+1029 DDSTGDLTPVVTI

-1089 STGILKISKFETV
+1089 STGILKISRFETV

-1139 KSVSIGQSATFKVAI
+1139 KSVSIGQKAAFKVAI
-1154 SAAEANPKAEF
+1154 SAAEANPKAQF
-1165 AVAANNGKADVTF
+1165 AVAASNGATDVTIASS
-1178 TATDDT
+1178 TNDT
-1184 CTVTVPGEPSLVG
+1184 CTVNVPDDPALVG
-1197 KEIFVTARYACK
+1197 KEIFLTARYACK
-1209 DEDGNTHEVS
+1209 DDDGKEHEVS
-1219 AKYSFI
+1219 AKWSFI

-1263 EAATAP
+1263 EVATAP
-1269 AKGIDTKSDSI
+1269 AKVIDTKNENI
-1280 SLVISGGEEE
+1280 TLTISGGEEE

-1305 EKPAEEPKAEEKP
+1305 EKPAEGQAESAAKGEEPAEEPKAEEKP
-1318 AEPAVRKTEINTKN
+1318 AEPAVRKTEI
-1332 ENIKLVISG
+1332 
-1341 GEEETA
+1341 
-1347 QPEEIQQAEQPEETQ
+1347 
-1362 KDEQSAEPAAEEKKT
+1362 
-1377 EIDTKNE
+1377 DTKNE
-1384 NIKLVISGGD
+1384 NITLVISGGD
-1394 EEPVQTEKTKDEA
+1394 EPEEKAEPEKAEEPAPKTEE
-1407 PAEAETEKETV
+1407 ETAV
-1418 VVNEKEKKDAK
+1418 VSEKEKKDDGK
-1429 EQKPDKKE
+1429 KQKPVKKE
-1437 EAPAEIGVTVYG
+1437 EAPADIGVTVYG

-1457 GKVYTFSAEVSCA
+1457 GKVYAFTAEVSCE
-1470 VEGYDIVWSVYC
+1470 VEGYEIVWSVYC
-1482 SDETVKASIV
+1482 SDESVKASIV

-1498 TENPTGEDQVL
+1498 TENPTGEEQVL

-1522 YSEGSYASFH
+1522 YSENSYASFH

-1543 VIKESKPAEK
+1543 VIKERKTSTDEAEI
-1553 ESENGKAAEA
+1553 GKSAEA
-1563 EGNKEPAKVEE
+1563 EGNTEPVLPEE
-1574 SKETVK
+1574 PKQSE
-1580 PETTE
+1580 PTE